1 MDTNTEPQIN
11 SFAGG
16 LNSDDD
22 LSVVATNQ
30 YIDARNIKISSY
42 RGGEGRDNR
51 HGSLMPVQGVKLAGS
66 FAGEGNKV
74 VATGSIRDYGVI
86 VCIDE
91 NENKLKVYSFKN
103 AIGGTVHDQDFN
115 NIQKSRLVV
124 DAPLLPLDD
133 EEKYPDTFDIQLNY
147 ESENNIKLYLT
158 DSIHPI
164 MVFNI
169 NSRDER
175 FVYTELDKCLS
186 YPEAVCK
193 PPVFEE
199 YVPGKIE
206 FGVVSYCYQ
215 LYNRYGIHTGA
226 SIQCQQIPIGNYDFD
241 NKYVKCG
248 GKQDAISNC
257 GVKISIQILSNYW
270 HLDYIKVFRVQYTQN
285 GQMPIVSVIYDAKI
299 NFDEEHDS
307 SELVINDVGN
317 DPIEH
322 ISVEELNSLQGVR
335 IIPNSLASKDGFL
348 FAANTKTIQTT
359 IKDFDKWDARAF
371 RFNYKNISTVTDID
385 GNNSFTIDAHG
396 KDIEDDSVAVPPF
409 DHDCYDDTYNNINK
423 EASLYSANFVFDS
436 KYQWVGGSGKNIEWR
451 FVISSQ
457 VEDSCVKENNTR
469 KIGTLYNYSQ
479 KENVQQNNVFYID
492 KDFKPSVIE
501 KAKFDPGINNNT
513 WLIKS
518 LRRNEIYR
526 YGIVLYDK
534 YCQASPVKWIADI
547 RTPNVTD
554 EGFQLMSSN
563 TIVNGKRYELVIRNL
578 GIQFMVKSL
587 PEGCTGYQIVRC
599 ARHESDIATISQ
611 GVLSSPVS
619 NAYSRSYEG
628 NNDDYQITKYHMFCP
643 TGFLTT
649 NKFIEGYYVHNQLV
663 GNGDDLE
670 SQCMT
675 NIDNDKL
682 LQFVSKEICYQPESF
697 KQFVKDKKYYLQ
709 KQSFLFGARG
719 DYKFKD
725 DQYDFIGRGDN
736 GASYDYGPLIGY
748 NRENFKFIIPCISNC
763 AVELFTGRNDDGDAR
778 GDFYVNNLTIE
789 RPYYDNKTSE
799 ICYLDAPY
807 NPSYFYQVNP
817 QAYKN
822 KGINFVNLS
831 HYFAATI
838 GGLGNDRPY
847 SYALIKDC
855 ILNFDRMYKDDDQSA
870 SERME
875 KSGKFIIQK
884 AFAYIKLYEQSIE
897 PVEFAISRFPKNID
911 DFFNFGA
918 VSKKRNYIQDFQL
931 VDQIKWDQAFKRNF
945 NKNNDEQASSKAYP
959 NYAVSSGGVLFTN
972 MVTGGICNDTNGNIL
987 ASFGNY
993 NGGFK
998 SDGTGK
1004 HGDKNACF
1012 GTGGKCLLLSCWYKE
1027 KGTAGAISYYY
1038 PKNGNYYDNFE
1049 QEAYQTETDQ
1059 PGGEVGL
1066 ISYKIIRPTL
1076 LGTYLT
1082 NLRQQTT
1089 PYGGYSFTNR
1099 LTNIYYGD
1107 GNYFESKNKWNT
1119 VFDGDCHVETFEYT
1133 SMHKVYGAY
1142 KNGDKLQF
1150 PNTHMITYSIPT
1162 ESNIWCKFQYGWTFS
1177 SNARDNY
1184 ASFIQAEP
1192 CEITEAYVQKE
1203 PEYVYNSVYSVQNT
1217 SIPLAAYD
1225 GLNPQD
1231 YNKTIDTRVYYS
1243 DLKQNDEIIDS
1254 WCKFRSSN
1262 FIDVDQEYGP
1272 ITDICTFK
1280 NVLTFCQEQS
1290 FGVLSVNDRSV
1301 ATDNSGQNI
1310 VLGTGGVLD
1319 RYDYYSNTY
1328 GMHKQQFCSAC
1339 TTGGL
1344 YWFDSHNN
1352 VICLFDGQSV
1362 VQLSKQGKV
1371 QNILN
1376 KYKKDDNFKVFY
1388 NNRYN
1393 EVIFNVLSD
1402 DMQIVY
1408 NEMLGKFTSTL
1419 TIPFDGAIQFFNG
1432 EYLVNKNDTVCVYQ
1446 YDYLDES
1453 PKSTT
1458 RQLLS
1463 SYVKYVV
1470 AQQPLVTKV
1479 FDNQEIVTYEN
1490 LQLQDV
1496 IRDNDDYFSKNHKYV
1511 WQTESQKIESS
1522 LEEQV
1527 TLRENNHRFAIPRAD
1542 GLFGNRARGKVMIC
1556 SIEDVKPNPAMAIQ
1570 YIITKYRQSW
1580 S

>member
-66 FAGEGNKV
+66 FAGDGNKV
-74 VATGSIRDYGVI
+74 VATGSIRDYGVV

-115 NIQKSRLVV
+115 YIQKSSLVV
-124 DAPLLPLDD
+124 DAPLLPLDKG
-133 EEKYPDTFDIQLNY
+133 EKYPDTFDIQLNY
-147 ESENNIKLYLT
+147 ESENNIKLYLA

-169 NSRDER
+169 SND
-175 FVYTELDKCLS
+175 FLYQELDKCLS

-248 GKQDAISNC
+248 GKQGAISNC
-257 GVKISIQILSNYW
+257 GVKISIQIPSNYW
-270 HLDYIKVFRVQYTQN
+270 HLDYIKVFRVQYIQN
-285 GQMPIVSVIYDAKI
+285 GQMPIVSVIYDAKV
-299 NFDEEHDS
+299 NFNEQDS
-307 SELVINDVGN
+307 TELIINDVGN

-371 RFNYKNISTVTDID
+371 RFNYENTSTVTDI
-385 GNNSFTIDAHG
+385 NCNSLFTIDAHG

-436 KYQWVGGSGKNIEWR
+436 KYRWVGGSGKNIEWR

-492 KDFKPSVIE
+492 KDFKPSEIN
-501 KAKFDPGINNNT
+501 KAEFDPGINSNT

-547 RTPNVTD
+547 RTPNATE

-599 ARHESDIATISQ
+599 VRHESDIATISQ

-619 NAYSRSYEG
+619 NAYSRQYEANG
-628 NNDDYQITKYHMFCP
+628 DYQITKYHMFCP

-649 NKFIEGYYVHNQLV
+649 NKFIEGYNVHNQLV
-663 GNGDDLE
+663 GDGKDGE

-697 KQFVKDKKYYLQ
+697 KQFTKDKKYYLQ

-719 DYKFKD
+719 DYKFRD
-725 DQYDFIGRGDN
+725 DQYDTSTDMYNNADTIN
-736 GASYDYGPLIGY
+736 SDYGPLLGK
-748 NRENFKFIIPCISNC
+748 NDRKDFKFIIPCISNC
-763 AVELFTGRNDDGDAR
+763 AVELFTGPGNNGDAR
-778 GDFYVNNLTIE
+778 GNIYVNNLTIE
-789 RPYYDNKTSE
+789 RGYYDPKISE
-799 ICYLDAPY
+799 ICYLDTPY
-807 NPSYFYQVNP
+807 NPSYFYKVNP
-817 QAYKN
+817 QSHKN
-822 KGINFVNLS
+822 KGLNMVGTLTWTN
-831 HYFAATI
+831 AVV
-838 GGLGNDRPY
+838 GGLGDDRPY

-855 ILNFDRMYKDDDQSA
+855 ILNFDRLYNNDDQSA
-870 SERME
+870 NDRKE

-884 AFAYIKLYEQSIE
+884 AFAYIKLYEQSVQ
-897 PVEFAISRFPKNID
+897 PYEFIINRRPDPGDWWFDTVQKT
-911 DFFNFGA
+911 
-918 VSKKRNYIQDFQL
+918 NYIQDFQL

-945 NKNNDEQASSKAYP
+945 NKDGDEQASSKAYP
-959 NYAVSSGGVLFTN
+959 NYAVSAGGVLFTN
-972 MVTGGICNDTNGNIL
+972 MVTGGICNDTNNNIFS
-987 ASFGNY
+987 AFGNY
-993 NGGFK
+993 SGAFRFDN
-998 SDGTGK
+998 TGDYGK
-1004 HGDKNACF
+1004 KNACF
-1012 GTGGKCLLLSCWYKE
+1012 GTGGKCLLLSCQYKE

-1038 PKNGNYYDNFE
+1038 PENGNYYDSLK
-1049 QEAYQTETDQ
+1049 QEDYQTDNTEI
-1059 PGGEVGL
+1059 GE
-1066 ISYKIIRPTL
+1066 IYKIVRPTL

-1082 NLRQQTT
+1082 NLRQQIT

-1107 GNYFESKNKWNT
+1107 GNYFESENKWNT

-1142 KNGDKLQF
+1142 KGKNSLNF

-1162 ESNIWCKFQYGWTFS
+1162 ESNIWCKFQHGWTFS

-1225 GLNPQD
+1225 DLNPQD

-1272 ITDICTFK
+1272 ITDVCTFK
-1280 NVLTFCQEQS
+1280 NVLTFFQEQS

-1328 GMHKQQFCSAC
+1328 GMHKQQFCATC

-1362 VQLSKQGKV
+1362 VQLSKKCKV
-1371 QNILN
+1371 QNLLN

-1393 EVIFNVLSD
+1393 EVVFNVLSD

-1419 TIPFDGAIQFFNG
+1419 TIPFDGVIQFFNG
-1432 EYLVNKNDTVCVYQ
+1432 EYLVKKNDAVCIYQ

-1453 PKSTT
+1453 PKSTNK
-1458 RQLLS
+1458 QLLS

-1470 AQQPLVTKV
+1470 AQQPLVTKL

-1490 LQLQDV
+1490 LQLQKTISDKY
-1496 IRDNDDYFSKNHKYV
+1496 DYFSKNHKYI
-1511 WQTESQKIESS
+1511 WQTESQKIESN
-1522 LEEQV
+1522 LKDQI

-1556 SIEDVKPNPAMAIQ
+1556 SIEDIKPNPAMAIQ

>member
-74 VATGSIRDYGVI
+74 VATGSIRDYGVV

-115 NIQKSRLVV
+115 DIQKSSLVV
-124 DAPLLPLDD
+124 DAPLLPLNKG
-133 EEKYPDTFDIQLNY
+133 EKYPDTFDIQLNY
-147 ESENNIKLYLT
+147 ESENNIKLYLA

-169 NSRDER
+169 SND
-175 FVYTELDKCLS
+175 FLYKELDKCLS

-241 NKYVKCG
+241 NKYVECG
-248 GKQDAISNC
+248 GKQGAQSNC
-257 GVKISIQILSNYW
+257 GVKISIQIPRNYW
-270 HLDYIKVFRVQYTQN
+270 HLDYIKIFRVQYTQN
-285 GQMPIVSVIYDAKI
+285 GQMPIVSVIYDAKVS
-299 NFDEEHDS
+299 FDKQDS
-307 SELVINDVGN
+307 TELIINDVGN

-371 RFNYKNISTVTDID
+371 RFNYRNTSTVTDIN
-385 GNNSFTIDAHG
+385 GNNSFTINAHG

-409 DHDCYDDTYNNINK
+409 DHDCYDGTYNNINK
-423 EASLYSANFVFDS
+423 EASLYFTNFVFDS

-479 KENVQQNNVFYID
+479 KENIQQNNVFYISRY
-492 KDFKPSVIE
+492 FKPSIIE
-501 KAKFDPGINNNT
+501 KAEFDPGINKNT

-547 RTPNVTD
+547 RTPNVT
-554 EGFQLMSSN
+554 EGGFQLMSSN

-619 NAYSRSYEG
+619 NAYSRQYESTSS
-628 NNDDYQITKYHMFCP
+628 DYWVTKYHMFCP

-649 NKFIEGYYVHNQLV
+649 NKFIEGYYVHDQLRWD
-663 GNGDDLE
+663 GKDGE

-682 LQFVSKEICYQPESF
+682 LQFVSKEICYQSESF

-725 DQYDFIGRGDN
+725 NQYDSFIN
-736 GASYDYGPLIGY
+736 GNANPDYGQLYGK
-748 NRENFKFIIPCISNC
+748 NKRQNFYFIIPCISNC

-778 GDFYVNNLTIE
+778 EVFYVNDI
-789 RPYYDNKTSE
+789 DVIGTSKNST
-799 ICYLDAPY
+799 ICYLDAPF
-807 NPSYFYQVNP
+807 NPNYFYEVNP
-817 QAYKN
+817 QAHKN
-822 KGINFVNLS
+822 KGYNKVDGTFKYSALV
-831 HYFAATI
+831 
-838 GGLGNDRPY
+838 GGLGNDKPF
-847 SYALIKDC
+847 SHALIKDC
-855 ILNFDRMYKDDDQSA
+855 ILNFDRLYNNDEQSA
-870 SERME
+870 NERKE
-875 KSGKFIIQK
+875 KSGRFIIQK
-884 AFAYIKLYEQSIE
+884 AFAYIKLYEQST
-897 PVEFAISRFPKNID
+897 PPDEFIANPTSND
-911 DFFNFGA
+911 DWSDIFGTLQN
-918 VSKKRNYIQDFQL
+918 KNYIQDFQL

-945 NKNNDEQASSKAYP
+945 NKDNEEQMSSKAYP
-959 NYAVSSGGVLFTN
+959 NYAVSAGGALFTN
-972 MVTGGICNDTNGNIL
+972 MITGGICNDTNNNIFG
-987 ASFGNY
+987 AFGNY
-993 NGGFK
+993 GGALWG
-998 SDGTGK
+998 DNTGDYGK
-1004 HGDKNACF
+1004 KNACF

-1027 KGTAGAISYYY
+1027 KGTAGASSYYY
-1038 PKNGNYYDNFE
+1038 PENGNYYDSLK
-1049 QEAYQTETDQ
+1049 QEDLQAE
-1059 PGGEVGL
+1059 PGEIGPIFTIV
-1066 ISYKIIRPTL
+1066 RPTL

-1082 NLRQQTT
+1082 NLRQQIT
-1089 PYGGYSFTNR
+1089 PYGGSSFTNR

-1142 KNGDKLQF
+1142 KGGGDLGF

-1162 ESNIWCKFQYGWTFS
+1162 ESNIWCKFQHGWTFS

-1184 ASFIQAEP
+1184 ASFIQSEP

-1225 GLNPQD
+1225 DLNPQD

-1280 NVLTFCQEQS
+1280 NVLTFFQEQS

-1328 GMHKQQFCSAC
+1328 GMHKQQFCAVC
-1339 TTGGL
+1339 TTGGM

-1362 VQLSKQGKV
+1362 TQLSKQAKV

-1376 KYKKDDNFKVFY
+1376 KYKKNDNFKVFY

-1393 EVIFNVLSD
+1393 EVVFNVLSD

-1432 EYLVNKNDTVCVYQ
+1432 EYLVKKNDTVCIYQ
-1446 YDYLDES
+1446 YDHLDES
-1453 PKSTT
+1453 PKSTNQ
-1458 RQLLS
+1458 QLLS

-1470 AQQPLVTKV
+1470 SQQPLVTKV

-1490 LQLQDV
+1490 LQLQDA
-1496 IRDNDDYFSKNHKYV
+1496 IYDQDDYFSKNHKYT

-1522 LEEQV
+1522 LEEQI

-1556 SIEDVKPNPAMAIQ
+1556 SIEDIKPNPAMAIQ

>member
-147 ESENNIKLYLT
+147 ESENNIKLYLA

-169 NSRDER
+169 SNYFLYDDLNR
-175 FVYTELDKCLS
+175 CLS

-241 NKYVKCG
+241 SKYVKCG

-257 GVKISIQILSNYW
+257 GVKISIQIPSNYW

-317 DPIEH
+317 DPVEH

-371 RFNYKNISTVTDID
+371 RFNYKNISTVTDIN

-492 KDFKPSVIE
+492 KDFKPSIIE
-501 KAKFDPGINNNT
+501 KAEFDPGINKNT

-547 RTPNVTD
+547 RTPNVTE

-619 NAYSRSYEG
+619 NAYSRQYEASG
-628 NNDDYQITKYHMFCP
+628 DYQITKYHMFCP

-649 NKFIEGYYVHNQLV
+649 NKFIEGYNVHNQLV
-663 GNGDDLE
+663 GDGKDGE

-697 KQFVKDKKYYLQ
+697 KQFTKDKKYYLQ

-719 DYKFKD
+719 DYKFRD
-725 DQYDFIGRGDN
+725 DQYDTNKDMYDSVDIKF
-736 GASYDYGPLIGY
+736 DYGPLLGVSDRKDY
-748 NRENFKFIIPCISNC
+748 KFIIPCISNC
-763 AVELFTGRNDDGDAR
+763 AVELFTGRNNDGDAR
-778 GDFYVNNLTIE
+778 GDIYVNNLTIE
-789 RPYYDNKTSE
+789 RGYYDPKTSE
-799 ICYLDAPY
+799 ICYLDTPY
-807 NPSYFYQVNP
+807 NPSYFYKVNP
-817 QAYKN
+817 QSHKN
-822 KGINFVNLS
+822 KGPNMVGTLTWT
-831 HYFAATI
+831 YALV
-838 GGLGNDRPY
+838 GGLGDDRPY

-855 ILNFDRMYKDDDQSA
+855 ILNFDRLYNNDDQSA
-870 SERME
+870 NDRKE

-884 AFAYIKLYEQSIE
+884 AFAYIKLYEQSVQ
-897 PVEFAISRFPKNID
+897 PHEFIINRRPGPD
-911 DFFNFGA
+911 DWWFDT
-918 VSKKRNYIQDFQL
+918 VQKTNYIQDFQL

-945 NKNNDEQASSKAYP
+945 NKNDDEQMSSKAYP
-959 NYAVSSGGVLFTN
+959 NYAVSAGGALFTN
-972 MVTGGICNDTNGNIL
+972 MVTGGICNDTNGSIFN
-987 ASFGNY
+987 AFGNY
-993 NGGFK
+993 SGAFRFDN
-998 SDGTGK
+998 TGDYGK
-1004 HGDKNACF
+1004 KNACF
-1012 GTGGKCLLLSCWYKE
+1012 GTGGKCLLLSCQYKE

-1038 PKNGNYYDNFE
+1038 PENGNYYDSLK
-1049 QEAYQTETDQ
+1049 QEDPQIDHTEI
-1059 PGGEVGL
+1059 GE
-1066 ISYKIIRPTL
+1066 IFKIVRPTL

-1142 KNGDKLQF
+1142 KGSKSLDF

-1162 ESNIWCKFQYGWTFS
+1162 ESNIWCKFQHGWTFS

-1225 GLNPQD
+1225 DLNPQD

-1280 NVLTFCQEQS
+1280 NVLTFFQEQS

-1301 ATDNSGQNI
+1301 AIDNSGQNI

-1432 EYLVNKNDTVCVYQ
+1432 EYLVKKNDTVCVYQ

-1522 LEEQV
+1522 LEEQI

>member
-1 MDTNTEPQIN
+1 MDTNNEPQIN

-42 RGGEGRDNR
+42 RGGESRDNR

-66 FAGEGNKV
+66 FVGKNNKV

-86 VCIDE
+86 VCIDKS
-91 NENKLKVYSFKN
+91 NLKIYSFKN

-115 NIQKSRLVV
+115 NIQYSRLVT
-124 DAPLLPLDD
+124 DAPLLPLNDG
-133 EEKYPDTFDIQLNY
+133 EEYPDVFNIQLNY
-147 ESENNIKLYLT
+147 ESENNIKLYLA
-158 DSIHPI
+158 DSFHPI

-169 NSRDER
+169 NRDDR
-175 FVYTELDKCLS
+175 SLVYNDLNKCLS

-215 LYNRYGIHTGA
+215 LYNRYGIHTDA

-241 NKYVKCG
+241 EKYVKCG
-248 GKQDAISNC
+248 GKQGAMSNC
-257 GVKISIQILSNYW
+257 GVKISIQIPSNYRN
-270 HLDYIKVFRVQYTQN
+270 LDYIKVFRVQYTQN
-285 GQMPIVSVIYDAKI
+285 GYMPIVSVIYDAKI
-299 NFDEEHDS
+299 DFDEHDF
-307 SELVINDVGN
+307 SELIINDVGN
-317 DPIEH
+317 EPIEQ

-359 IKDFDKWDARAF
+359 IKGFDKWDARAF
-371 RFNYKNISTVTDID
+371 RFNCENVSIVTDIN
-385 GNNSFTIDAHG
+385 GNDVFKINAHNE
-396 KDIEDDSVAVPPF
+396 DIESNSVTVPPF

-423 EASLYSANFVFDS
+423 EVSLRFDNFVFDS
-436 KYQWVGGSGKNIEWR
+436 KYRWVGGSGKNIEWR
-451 FVISSQ
+451 FVICPQ
-457 VEDSCVKENNTR
+457 VEDSCIKQNNTR

-479 KENVQQNNVFYID
+479 KENIQQNNVFYID
-492 KDFKPSVIE
+492 KDFKPSKIQ
-501 KAKFDPGINNNT
+501 KTDFGPGINNNT
-513 WLIKS
+513 WLIKT

-547 RTPNVTD
+547 RTPNVTED
-554 EGFQLMSSN
+554 GFQLMSSN

-611 GVLSSPVS
+611 GVLSLPVS
-619 NAYSRSYEG
+619 NAYSKQYEG
-628 NNDDYQITKYHMFCP
+628 DNANYEITKYHMFCP

-649 NKFIEGYYVHNQLV
+649 NMFIEGYNVHNQLV
-663 GNGDDLE
+663 GDGKDKD

-675 NIDNDKL
+675 NIDNDRL

-697 KQFVKDKKYYLQ
+697 KQFIKDKKYYLQ

-719 DYKFKD
+719 DYKFND
-725 DQYDFIGRGDN
+725 DQYDSPRN
-736 GASYDYGPLIGY
+736 GNENTDYGSLTGF
-748 NRENFKFIIPCISNC
+748 NGRTNFKFIIPCISNC
-763 AVELFTGRNDDGDAR
+763 AVELFTGPRNDGDAR
-778 GDFYVNNLTIE
+778 GTFYVNSLTV
-789 RPYYDNKTSE
+789 DNYLNKNST

-807 NPSYFYQVNP
+807 NPSYFYKVNP
-817 QAYKN
+817 Q
-822 KGINFVNLS
+822 S
-831 HYFAATI
+831 HKFRKYEDSLMI
-838 GGLGNDRPY
+838 GGLGNVRPY
-847 SYALIKDC
+847 SYSLIKDC
-855 ILNFDRMYKDDDQSA
+855 ILNFDRLYNRDNKSA
-870 SERME
+870 DKRQE
-875 KSGKFIIQK
+875 KVGKFIIQK
-884 AFAYIKLYEQSIE
+884 AFAYIKLYEQSTY
-897 PVEFAISRFPKNID
+897 PHQAIISD
-911 DFFNFGA
+911 DDWFI
-918 VSKKRNYIQDFQL
+918 STQRNYIQDFQI

-945 NKNNDEQASSKAYP
+945 NKDNDEQASSKAYT
-959 NYAVSSGGVLFTN
+959 NYAVSAGGALFTN
-972 MVTGGICNDTNGNIL
+972 MVTGGICNDTNSNIFE
-987 ASFGNY
+987 SFGNY
-993 NGGFK
+993 NCAFQ
-998 SDGTGK
+998 SDGTGNPSNK
-1004 HGDKNACF
+1004 PVCF
-1012 GTGGKCLLLSCWYKE
+1012 GTGGKCLLLSCYYKE
-1027 KGTAGAISYYY
+1027 KCTAGADSYYY
-1038 PKNGNYYDNFE
+1038 PKNGNYYDSFE
-1049 QEAYQTETDQ
+1049 EEEYKTEH
-1059 PGGEVGL
+1059 GELGEMF
-1066 ISYKIIRPTL
+1066 KIVRPTM

-1082 NLRQQTT
+1082 NLRQQIT
-1089 PYGGYSFTNR
+1089 PYGGYSFINR

-1107 GNYFESKNKWNT
+1107 GNYFESKNDWNT
-1119 VFDGDCHVETFEYT
+1119 VFDGDCHIETFEYT

-1142 KNGDKLQF
+1142 TKSGKSDLQF

-1162 ESNIWCKFQYGWTFS
+1162 ESNIWCRFQYGWTFS

-1217 SIPLAAYD
+1217 SIPFAVYD
-1225 GLNPQD
+1225 DLNPKD

-1262 FIDVDQEYGP
+1262 FIDVDQQYGP
-1272 ITDICTFK
+1272 ITDIYTFK
-1280 NVLTFCQEQS
+1280 NVLTFCQEKS

-1328 GMHKQQFCSAC
+1328 GMHKQQFCSVC
-1339 TTGGL
+1339 TTGGM

-1362 VQLSKQGKV
+1362 VQLSKKCKV

-1376 KYKKDDNFKVFY
+1376 KYKKDNNFKVFY

-1393 EVIFNVLSD
+1393 EVVFNVLSD

-1432 EYLVNKNDTVCVYQ
+1432 EYLVKKNDNVCVYQ
-1446 YDYLDES
+1446 YDYLDGS
-1453 PKSTT
+1453 PKSTNQ
-1458 RQLLS
+1458 QLLS
-1463 SYVKYVV
+1463 SYIKYVV
-1470 AQQPLVTKV
+1470 AQQPLITKV

-1496 IRDNDDYFSKNHKYV
+1496 IYDKDDYFSKNHKYA

-1522 LEEQV
+1522 LKEQI

>member
-66 FAGEGNKV
+66 FAGESNKV
-74 VATGSIRDYGVI
+74 VSTGSIRDYGVI

-91 NENKLKVYSFKN
+91 NKNRLKIYSFKN

-115 NIQKSRLVV
+115 NIQNSRLVV

-133 EEKYPDTFDIQLNY
+133 GEKYPDAFDIQLNY
-147 ESENNIKLYLT
+147 ESENNIKLYLA

-169 NSRDER
+169 SNVFLYDD
-175 FVYTELDKCLS
+175 LNKCLS

-193 PPVFEE
+193 PPIFEE

-241 NKYVKCG
+241 SNYVKCG
-248 GKQDAISNC
+248 GKQGAISNC
-257 GVKISIQILSNYW
+257 GVKISIQIPSNYW

-285 GQMPIVSVIYDAKI
+285 GQMPIVSVIYDAKVDF
-299 NFDEEHDS
+299 NEQDS
-307 SELVINDVGN
+307 TDIVINDVGN
-317 DPIEH
+317 DPIEY

-371 RFNYKNISTVTDID
+371 RFNYLNTSTVTDVN
-385 GNNSFTIDAHG
+385 GNNSFIIDAHG

-409 DHDCYDDTYNNINK
+409 DHDCYDDIYNNINK
-423 EASLYSANFVFDS
+423 EASLYSANFIFDS

-469 KIGTLYNYSQ
+469 KMGTLYNYSQ

-492 KDFKPSVIE
+492 KDFKPSIIE
-501 KAKFDPGINNNT
+501 KAEFDPGINKNT

-547 RTPNVTD
+547 RTPNVT
-554 EGFQLMSSN
+554 EKGFELMSSN

-619 NAYSRSYEG
+619 NAYSRQFEG
-628 NNDDYQITKYHMFCP
+628 NNDDYWVTKYHLFCP

-649 NKFIEGYYVHNQLV
+649 NKFIEGYDVHNQLV
-663 GNGDDLE
+663 GDGSNLA

-682 LQFVSKEICYQPESF
+682 LQFVSKEVCYQPESF
-697 KQFVKDKKYYLQ
+697 KQFTKDKRYYLQ
-709 KQSFLFGARG
+709 KQTFLFGARG
-719 DYKFKD
+719 DHKFTD
-725 DQYDFIGRGDN
+725 DEYDSPKKGHTNMEYGTLTGYDN
-736 GASYDYGPLIGY
+736 
-748 NRENFKFIIPCISNC
+748 RKNFKFVIPCISNC
-763 AVELFTGRNDDGDAR
+763 AVELFTGPYNNGDAR
-778 GDFYVNNLTIE
+778 GAFHVNNIDVRNDIVKNST
-789 RPYYDNKTSE
+789 
-799 ICYLDAPY
+799 ICYLDTSY
-807 NPSYFYQVNP
+807 NPSYFYMTNP
-817 QAYKN
+817 QSYKD
-822 KGINFVNLS
+822 KGGTHTGF
-831 HYFAATI
+831 YI

-847 SYALIKDC
+847 SYALAKDC
-855 ILNFDRMYKDDDQSA
+855 ILNFDRLYNSDDQSA
-870 SERME
+870 NDRKE

-884 AFAYIKLYEQSIE
+884 AFAYIKLYEQSNY
-897 PVEFAISRFPKNID
+897 VR
-911 DFFNFGA
+911 DFFAGTFA
-918 VSKKRNYIQDFQL
+918 PPYDFFATFQKNYIQDFQL

-945 NKNNDEQASSKAYP
+945 NNDNNEQMSSKSYP
-959 NYAVSSGGVLFTN
+959 NYAVSAGGALFVN
-972 MVTGGICNDTNGNIL
+972 MITGGICNDSNFNIL
-987 ASFGNY
+987 EAFGNY

-998 SDGTGK
+998 NDGTGR
-1004 HGDKNACF
+1004 HGNKNVCF
-1012 GTGGKCLLLSCWYKE
+1012 GTGGKCLLLSCLYKE
-1027 KGTAGAISYYY
+1027 KGTSGAVFYYY
-1038 PKNGNYYDNFE
+1038 PKNGNYYDSLEIELSQKYHTEFGETFE
-1049 QEAYQTETDQ
+1049 
-1059 PGGEVGL
+1059 
-1066 ISYKIIRPTL
+1066 IIRPTL

-1133 SMHKVYGAY
+1133 SMHKVYGTY
-1142 KNGDKLQF
+1142 TKDGSDNLQF

-1162 ESNIWCKFQYGWTFS
+1162 ESNIWCKFQHGWTFS

-1217 SIPLAAYD
+1217 SMPFAAYD
-1225 GLNPQD
+1225 DLNPQD
-1231 YNKTIDTRVYYS
+1231 YNKTIDTRVYHS

-1280 NVLTFCQEQS
+1280 NVLTFFQEQS

-1310 VLGTGGVLD
+1310 VLGTGEVLD

-1328 GMHKQQFCSAC
+1328 GMHKQQFCSVC

-1376 KYKKDDNFKVFY
+1376 KYKKNDNFKVFY

-1393 EVIFNVLSD
+1393 EVVFNILSD

-1432 EYLVNKNDTVCVYQ
+1432 EYLVKKNDTVCVYQ

-1453 PKSTT
+1453 PKSTNQ
-1458 RQLLS
+1458 QLLS

-1496 IRDNDDYFSKNHKYV
+1496 IRDKDDYFSKNHKYA

-1522 LEEQV
+1522 LEEQI
-1527 TLRENNHRFAIPRAD
+1527 TLRENNHRFVIPRAD

-1556 SIEDVKPNPAMAIQ
+1556 SIEDIKPNPAMAIQ

>member
-42 RGGEGRDNR
+42 RGGEGKNNR
-51 HGSLMPVQGVKLAGS
+51 HGSLMPVQGVKLARS
-66 FAGEGNKV
+66 FTGDGNKV
-74 VATGSIRDYGVI
+74 VATGSIRDYGVV

-91 NENKLKVYSFKN
+91 NENRLKIYSFKN
-103 AIGGTVHDQDFN
+103 AIGGTVHDQNFN
-115 NIQKSRLVV
+115 YIQKSNLVV
-124 DAPLLPLDD
+124 NAPLLPLDKGQ
-133 EEKYPDTFDIQLNY
+133 KYPDVFDIQLNY
-147 ESENNIKLYLT
+147 ESENNIKLYLA
-158 DSIHPI
+158 DSMHPI

-169 NSRDER
+169 KND
-175 FVYTELDKCLS
+175 FLYNDLNKCLS

-199 YVPGKIE
+199 YIPGNIE

-248 GKQDAISNC
+248 GKQDSISNC
-257 GVKISIQILSNYW
+257 GVKISIQIPSNYW

-285 GQMPIVSVIYDAKI
+285 GQMPIVSVIYDAKVDF
-299 NFDEEHDS
+299 NEQDS
-307 SELVINDVGN
+307 TDLVINDVGN

-371 RFNYKNISTVTDID
+371 RFNYLNTSTVTDVN
-385 GNNSFTIDAHG
+385 GNNSFIIDAHG

-409 DHDCYDDTYNNINK
+409 YHDCYDGTYNNINK
-423 EASLYSANFVFDS
+423 ETSLYCANFVFDS

-457 VEDSCVKENNTR
+457 VEDSCIKENNTR

-492 KDFKPSVIE
+492 KNFKPSIIE
-501 KAKFDPGINNNT
+501 KVEFDPGINKNT

-547 RTPNVTD
+547 RTPNVAE

-619 NAYSRSYEG
+619 NAYSRQYEG
-628 NNDDYQITKYHMFCP
+628 KNNEYYVTKYHMFCP

-649 NKFIEGYYVHNQLV
+649 NKFIEGYDVHNQLV
-663 GNGDDLE
+663 GDGRDLA

-682 LQFVSKEICYQPESF
+682 LQFVSKEVCYQPESF
-697 KQFVKDKKYYLQ
+697 KQFIKDKKYYLQ

-719 DYKFKD
+719 DHKFND
-725 DQYDFIGRGDN
+725 DQYDSPKN
-736 GASYDYGPLIGY
+736 GYRNTEYGELIGNK
-748 NRENFKFIIPCISNC
+748 NRRNFNFVIPCISNC
-763 AVELFTGRNDDGDAR
+763 AVELFTGPYDNGDAR
-778 GDFYVNNLTIE
+778 GTFHVNDI
-789 RPYYDNKTSE
+789 DVINKISKNST

-807 NPSYFYQVNP
+807 NISYFYRTNP
-817 QAYKN
+817 QSYKN
-822 KGINFVNLS
+822 KGVTQIG
-831 HYFAATI
+831 YEGDYAYI
-838 GGLGNDRPY
+838 GGLGYDRPY

-855 ILNFDRMYKDDDQSA
+855 ILNFDRLYNNDDQSA
-870 SERME
+870 NKRKE

-884 AFAYIKLYEQSIE
+884 AFAYIKLYEQGAG
-897 PVEFAISRFPKNID
+897 VQ
-911 DFFNFGA
+911 DFFNGTFTSNDYWSGK
-918 VSKKRNYIQDFQL
+918 SQINYIQDFQL

-945 NKNNDEQASSKAYP
+945 NKDNNEQASSKTYT
-959 NYAVSSGGVLFTN
+959 NYAISAGGALFTN
-972 MVTGGICNDTNGNIL
+972 MITGGICNDTNGNIFE
-987 ASFGNY
+987 SFGNY
-993 NGGFK
+993 SGGFK
-998 SDGTGK
+998 GDGTSGEFN
-1004 HGDKNACF
+1004 KNVCF
-1012 GTGGKCLLLSCWYKE
+1012 GTGGKCLLLSCQYKE
-1027 KGTAGAISYYY
+1027 IGTAGAFSYYY
-1038 PKNGNYYDNFE
+1038 PKNDNYYDSLE
-1049 QEAYQTETDQ
+1049 KELYQSD
-1059 PGGEVGL
+1059 PNGFGIFKV
-1066 ISYKIIRPTL
+1066 IRPTL

-1089 PYGGYSFTNR
+1089 PYGGYSFANR

-1107 GNYFESKNKWNT
+1107 GNYFKSKNEWNT

-1142 KNGDKLQF
+1142 TKNGKDDLQF

-1162 ESNIWCKFQYGWTFS
+1162 ESNIWCKFQHGWTFS

-1184 ASFIQAEP
+1184 ASFIQSEP

-1217 SIPLAAYD
+1217 SMPFAAYD
-1225 GLNPQD
+1225 DLNPQD

-1272 ITDICTFK
+1272 ITDVCTFK

-1328 GMHKQQFCSAC
+1328 GMHKQQFCAVC
-1339 TTGGL
+1339 TTGGM

-1362 VQLSKQGKV
+1362 TQLSKQGKV

-1376 KYKKDDNFKVFY
+1376 KYKKDNNFKVFY

-1393 EVIFNVLSD
+1393 EVVFNVLNN

-1432 EYLVNKNDTVCVYQ
+1432 EYLVKKNDTVCVYQ

-1453 PKSTT
+1453 PKSTNQ
-1458 RQLLS
+1458 QLLS

-1496 IRDNDDYFSKNHKYV
+1496 IRDNDDYFSKNHKYA

-1522 LEEQV
+1522 LEEQI
-1527 TLRENNHRFAIPRAD
+1527 TLRENNHRFVIPRAD

-1556 SIEDVKPNPAMAIQ
+1556 SIEDIKPNPAMAIQ

>member
-42 RGGEGRDNR
+42 RGGEGRNNR

-66 FAGEGNKV
+66 FAGESNKV
-74 VATGSIRDYGVI
+74 VATDSIRDYGVV

-91 NENKLKVYSFKN
+91 NENRLKIYSFKN

-115 NIQKSRLVV
+115 DIQKRSLVAN
-124 DAPLLPLDD
+124 APLLPLDKGQ
-133 EEKYPDTFDIQLNY
+133 KYPDVFDIQLNY
-147 ESENNIKLYLT
+147 ESENNIKLYLA

-169 NSRDER
+169 SND
-175 FVYTELDKCLS
+175 FLYDDLNKCLS

-193 PPVFEE
+193 PPIFEE

-226 SIQCQQIPIGNYDFD
+226 SIQCQQIPIGNYDFGS
-241 NKYVKCG
+241 KYIKCG
-248 GKQDAISNC
+248 GKYGAISNC
-257 GVKISIQILSNYW
+257 GVKISIQIPSNYW

-285 GQMPIVSVIYDAKI
+285 GQMPIVSVIYDAKVDL
-299 NFDEEHDS
+299 NEQDS
-307 SELVINDVGN
+307 TDIVINDVGN

-348 FAANTKTIQTT
+348 FAANTKAIQTT

-371 RFNYKNISTVTDID
+371 RFNYLNTSTVTDIN
-385 GNNSFTIDAHG
+385 GNNSFIIDAHG

-409 DHDCYDDTYNNINK
+409 DHDCYDGTYNNINK
-423 EASLYSANFVFDS
+423 EASLYPANFVFDS
-436 KYQWVGGSGKNIEWR
+436 EYRWVGGSGKNIEWR

-457 VEDSCVKENNTR
+457 VEDSCVKQINTR

-479 KENVQQNNVFYID
+479 KENIQQNNVFYID
-492 KDFKPSVIE
+492 KNFKPSIIKRAE
-501 KAKFDPGINNNT
+501 FDPGISKNT

-547 RTPNVTD
+547 RTPNATE

-563 TIVNGKRYELVIRNL
+563 TIVNSERYELVIRNL

-599 ARHESDIATISQ
+599 ARQESDIATISQ

-619 NAYSRSYEG
+619 NAYSRQYEG
-628 NNDDYQITKYHMFCP
+628 KNNEYYVTKYHMFCP

-649 NKFIEGYYVHNQLV
+649 NKFIEGYDSHNQLV
-663 GNGDDLE
+663 GDGGDLA

-682 LQFVSKEICYQPESF
+682 LQFVSKEVCYQPESF
-697 KQFVKDKKYYLQ
+697 KQFTKDKKYYLQ

-719 DYKFKD
+719 DHRFND
-725 DQYDFIGRGDN
+725 DQYDSPKN
-736 GASYDYGPLIGY
+736 GGTNTNYGVLIGHN
-748 NRENFKFIIPCISNC
+748 NRRNFKFVIPCISNC
-763 AVELFTGRNDDGDAR
+763 AVELFTGPYDNGDAR
-778 GDFYVNNLTIE
+778 GVFYVNDIDVTNYVSKNS
-789 RPYYDNKTSE
+789 P

-807 NPSYFYQVNP
+807 NASYFYRTNP
-817 QAYKN
+817 QSYKN
-822 KGINFVNLS
+822 KGITQIGS
-831 HYFAATI
+831 QDDYAYI
-838 GGLGNDRPY
+838 GGLGYDRPY

-855 ILNFDRMYKDDDQSA
+855 ILNFDRLYNNDDYSA
-870 SERME
+870 NKRKE

-884 AFAYIKLYEQSIE
+884 AFAYIKLYEQGAG
-897 PVEFAISRFPKNID
+897 VQ
-911 DFFNFGA
+911 DFFAGYFTYGDDWFEK
-918 VSKKRNYIQDFQL
+918 SQINYIQDFQL

-945 NKNNDEQASSKAYP
+945 NKDGNEQASSKTYT
-959 NYAVSSGGVLFTN
+959 NYAISAGGTLFTN
-972 MVTGGICNDTNGNIL
+972 MITGGICNDTNSNIFE
-987 ASFGNY
+987 SFGNY
-993 NGGFK
+993 SGGFK
-998 SDGTGK
+998 GDGTSGK
-1004 HGDKNACF
+1004 FNKNACF
-1012 GTGGKCLLLSCWYKE
+1012 GTGGKCLLLSCQYKE
-1027 KGTAGAISYYY
+1027 TGTAGALSYYY
-1038 PKNGNYYDNFE
+1038 PENGNYYDSLNKE
-1049 QEAYQTETDQ
+1049 PYQTERIDFD
-1059 PGGEVGL
+1059 
-1066 ISYKIIRPTL
+1066 KITKVIRPTL

-1082 NLRQQTT
+1082 NLRQQIT

-1142 KNGDKLQF
+1142 TKNGKDELQF

-1162 ESNIWCKFQYGWTFS
+1162 ESNIWCRFQHGWTFS

-1184 ASFIQAEP
+1184 ASFIQSEP

-1217 SIPLAAYD
+1217 SMPFAAYD
-1225 GLNPQD
+1225 DLNPQD

-1262 FIDVDQEYGP
+1262 FIDVDQEYGS
-1272 ITDICTFK
+1272 ITDMCTFK
-1280 NVLTFCQEQS
+1280 NVLTFFQEQS
-1290 FGVLSVNDRSV
+1290 FGILSINDRSV
-1301 ATDNSGQNI
+1301 VTDNSGQNI

-1328 GMHKQQFCSAC
+1328 GMHKQQFCSVC

-1376 KYKKDDNFKVFY
+1376 KYKKNDNFKVFY
-1388 NNRYN
+1388 NNKYN
-1393 EVIFNVLSD
+1393 EVVFNILSD

-1432 EYLVNKNDTVCVYQ
+1432 EYLVKKNDTVCVYQ

-1453 PKSTT
+1453 PKSTNQ
-1458 RQLLS
+1458 QLLS

-1496 IRDNDDYFSKNHKYV
+1496 IYDQDDYFSKNHKYT

-1522 LEEQV
+1522 LEEQI
-1527 TLRENNHRFAIPRAD
+1527 TLRENNHRFVIPRAD

-1556 SIEDVKPNPAMAIQ
+1556 SIEDIKPNPAMAIQ

>member
-66 FAGEGNKV
+66 FAGEDIKV

-86 VCIDE
+86 VCIDG
-91 NENKLKVYSFKN
+91 NNLKIYSFKN

-115 NIQKSRLVV
+115 NIQKISLVV
-124 DAPLLPLDD
+124 NAPLLQLDKGQ
-133 EEKYPDTFDIQLNY
+133 KYPDVFDIQLNY
-147 ESENNIKLYLT
+147 ESENNIKLYLA

-169 NSRDER
+169 SNGFLYDD
-175 FVYTELDKCLS
+175 LNKCLS

-193 PPVFEE
+193 PPIFEE

-241 NKYVKCG
+241 SKYVKCG
-248 GKQDAISNC
+248 GKQGSISNC
-257 GVKISIQILSNYW
+257 GVKISIQIPSNYW
-270 HLDYIKVFRVQYTQN
+270 HLDHIKVFRVQYTQN
-285 GQMPIVSVIYDAKI
+285 GQMPIVSVIYDAKVDF
-299 NFDEEHDS
+299 NEQDS
-307 SELVINDVGN
+307 TDVVINDVGN
-317 DPIEH
+317 DPIEY
-322 ISVEELNSLQGVR
+322 ISVEELDSLQGVR

-371 RFNYKNISTVTDID
+371 RFNYENKSTVTDVN
-385 GNNSFTIDAHG
+385 GNNSFIIDAHG

-409 DHDCYDDTYNNINK
+409 DYDCYDGTYNNINK

-436 KYQWVGGSGKNIEWR
+436 KYKWVGGSGKNIEWR

-457 VEDSCVKENNTR
+457 VEDSCIKDNNKR

-479 KENVQQNNVFYID
+479 KKNVQQNNVFYIN
-492 KDFKPSVIE
+492 KDFEPSIIE
-501 KAKFDPGINNNT
+501 KAEFDPGINKNT

-563 TIVNGKRYELVIRNL
+563 TIVNGRRYELVIRNL

-587 PEGCTGYQIVRC
+587 PRGCTGYQIVRC

-619 NAYSRSYEG
+619 NAYSRQYEG
-628 NNDDYQITKYHMFCP
+628 KDNEYYVTKYHMFCP

-649 NKFIEGYYVHNQLV
+649 NKFIEGHYVLNQLV
-663 GNGDDLE
+663 QKGDDLS

-682 LQFVSKEICYQPESF
+682 LQFVSKEVCYQPESF
-697 KQFVKDKKYYLQ
+697 KQFTKDKKYYLQ

-719 DYKFKD
+719 DYKFND
-725 DQYDFIGRGDN
+725 DQYDSPKN
-736 GASYDYGPLIGY
+736 GHTNIEYGELVSHDDRATY
-748 NRENFKFIIPCISNC
+748 KFVIPCISNC
-763 AVELFTGRNDDGDAR
+763 AVELFTGPNNNGDAR
-778 GDFYVNNLTIE
+778 GTFHVNDIDVITNISK
-789 RPYYDNKTSE
+789 NSK
-799 ICYLDAPY
+799 ICYLDASH
-807 NPSYFYQVNP
+807 NASYFYRTNP
-817 QAYKN
+817 QSYKN
-822 KGINFVNLS
+822 KGETQIGYEVD
-831 HYFAATI
+831 HAYI
-838 GGLGNDRPY
+838 GGLGYDRPY

-855 ILNFDRMYKDDDQSA
+855 ILDFDRLYKNDDQSA
-870 SERME
+870 NKRKE

-884 AFAYIKLYEQSIE
+884 AFAYIKLYEQGIQ
-897 PVEFAISRFPKNID
+897 VQEFSTD
-911 DFFNFGA
+911 DFTISDWFA
-918 VSKKRNYIQDFQL
+918 DLQRKYIQDFQL

-945 NKNNDEQASSKAYP
+945 NKDNDEQASSKTYT
-959 NYAVSSGGVLFTN
+959 NYAISVGGALFTN
-972 MVTGGICNDTNGNIL
+972 MITGGICNDTNYNIFEQ
-987 ASFGNY
+987 FGNY
-993 NGGFK
+993 SGGFK
-998 SDGTGK
+998 GDGTDGK
-1004 HGDKNACF
+1004 PHKNVCF
-1012 GTGGKCLLLSCWYKE
+1012 GTGGKCLLLSCQYKE
-1027 KGTAGAISYYY
+1027 SGTAGAYSYYY
-1038 PKNGNYYDNFE
+1038 PEDGNYYDSLKKE
-1049 QEAYQTETDQ
+1049 PYQTESNDLGTFTK
-1059 PGGEVGL
+1059 V
-1066 ISYKIIRPTL
+1066 IRPTL

-1142 KNGDKLQF
+1142 TKNGKDELQF

-1162 ESNIWCKFQYGWTFS
+1162 ESNIWCKFQYGWTLS
-1177 SNARDNY
+1177 SSAKDNY

-1217 SIPLAAYD
+1217 SMPFAAYD
-1225 GLNPQD
+1225 DLNPQD

-1272 ITDICTFK
+1272 ITDIRTFK
-1280 NVLTFCQEQS
+1280 NVLTFFQEQS

-1301 ATDNSGQNI
+1301 AIDNSGQNI

-1328 GMHKQQFCSAC
+1328 GMHKQQFCSVC

-1376 KYKKDDNFKVFY
+1376 KYKKNDNFKVFY

-1393 EVIFNVLSD
+1393 EVVFNILSD

-1432 EYLVNKNDTVCVYQ
+1432 EYLVKKNDTVCVYQ

-1453 PKSTT
+1453 PKSTNQ
-1458 RQLLS
+1458 QLLS

-1496 IRDNDDYFSKNHKYV
+1496 IRDNDDYFSKNHEYT

-1522 LEEQV
+1522 LEEQI
-1527 TLRENNHRFAIPRAD
+1527 TLRENNHRFVIPRAD

-1556 SIEDVKPNPAMAIQ
+1556 SIEDIKPNPAMAIQ

>member
-66 FAGEGNKV
+66 FTGEGNKV

-257 GVKISIQILSNYW
+257 GVKISIQIPSNYW

-371 RFNYKNISTVTDID
+371 RFNYKNISTVTDIN

-492 KDFKPSVIE
+492 KDFKPSIIE
-501 KAKFDPGINNNT
+501 KAEFDPGINKNT

-547 RTPNVTD
+547 RTPNVTE

-587 PEGCTGYQIVRC
+587 PECCTGYQIVRC

-619 NAYSRSYEG
+619 NAYSRQYEASG
-628 NNDDYQITKYHMFCP
+628 DYQITKYHMFCP

-649 NKFIEGYYVHNQLV
+649 NKFIEGYNVHNQLV
-663 GNGDDLE
+663 GDGKDGE

-697 KQFVKDKKYYLQ
+697 KQFTKDKKYYLQ

-719 DYKFKD
+719 DYKFRD
-725 DQYDFIGRGDN
+725 DQYDTNKDMYDSVDIKF
-736 GASYDYGPLIGY
+736 DYGPLLGVSDRKDY
-748 NRENFKFIIPCISNC
+748 KFIIPCISNC
-763 AVELFTGRNDDGDAR
+763 AVELFTGRNNDGDAR
-778 GDFYVNNLTIE
+778 GDIYVNNLTIE
-789 RPYYDNKTSE
+789 RGHYDPKTSE
-799 ICYLDAPY
+799 ICYLDTPY
-807 NPSYFYQVNP
+807 NPSYFYKVNP
-817 QAYKN
+817 QSHKN
-822 KGINFVNLS
+822 KGLNMIGALTWTDALV
-831 HYFAATI
+831 
-838 GGLGNDRPY
+838 GGLGDDRPY

-855 ILNFDRMYKDDDQSA
+855 ILNFDRLYNNDDQSA
-870 SERME
+870 NDRKE

-884 AFAYIKLYEQSIE
+884 AFAYIKLYEQSVQ
-897 PVEFAISRFPKNID
+897 PYEFIINRRPGPGDWWFDTVQKT
-911 DFFNFGA
+911 
-918 VSKKRNYIQDFQL
+918 NYIQDFQL

-945 NKNNDEQASSKAYP
+945 NKNDDEQMSSKAYP
-959 NYAVSSGGVLFTN
+959 NYAVSAGGALFTN
-972 MVTGGICNDTNGNIL
+972 MVTGGICNDTNGSIFN
-987 ASFGNY
+987 AFGNY
-993 NGGFK
+993 SGAFRFDN
-998 SDGTGK
+998 TGDYGK
-1004 HGDKNACF
+1004 KNACF
-1012 GTGGKCLLLSCWYKE
+1012 GTGGKCLLLSCQYKE

-1038 PKNGNYYDNFE
+1038 PENGNYYDSLK
-1049 QEAYQTETDQ
+1049 QEDPQTDHTEI
-1059 PGGEVGL
+1059 GE
-1066 ISYKIIRPTL
+1066 IFKIVRPTL

-1142 KNGDKLQF
+1142 KGSKSLDF

-1162 ESNIWCKFQYGWTFS
+1162 ESNIWCKFQHGWTFS

-1225 GLNPQD
+1225 DLNPQD

-1280 NVLTFCQEQS
+1280 NVLTFFQEQS

-1328 GMHKQQFCSAC
+1328 GMHKQQFCSTC

-1432 EYLVNKNDTVCVYQ
+1432 EYLVKKNDTVCVYQ

-1522 LEEQV
+1522 LEEQI

>member
-1 MDTNTEPQIN
+1 MDTNIEPQIN

-66 FAGEGNKV
+66 FAGESNKV
-74 VATGSIRDYGVI
+74 VATGSIRDYGVV

-115 NIQKSRLVV
+115 DIQKSSLVV
-124 DAPLLPLDD
+124 DAPLLPLDKG
-133 EEKYPDTFDIQLNY
+133 EKYPDTFDIQLNY
-147 ESENNIKLYLT
+147 ESENNIKLYLA

-169 NSRDER
+169 SND
-175 FVYTELDKCLS
+175 FLYTDLDKCLS

-241 NKYVKCG
+241 SKYVKCG
-248 GKQDAISNC
+248 GKQGAISNC
-257 GVKISIQILSNYW
+257 GVKISIQIPSDYW

-285 GQMPIVSVIYDAKI
+285 GQMPIVSVIYDAKV
-299 NFDEEHDS
+299 NFNEQDS
-307 SELVINDVGN
+307 TELIINDVGN

-371 RFNYKNISTVTDID
+371 RFNYENTSIVTDIN
-385 GNNSFTIDAHG
+385 GNNSFTIDTHG
-396 KDIEDDSVAVPPF
+396 KYIEDDSVAVPPF

-457 VEDSCVKENNTR
+457 VEDSCIKENNTR

-479 KENVQQNNVFYID
+479 KENIQQNNVFYID
-492 KDFKPSVIE
+492 KDFKPSIIQ
-501 KAKFDPGINNNT
+501 KAEFDPGINRNT

-547 RTPNVTD
+547 RTPNVT
-554 EGFQLMSSN
+554 EKGFELMSSN
-563 TIVNGKRYELVIRNL
+563 TIVKGKRYELVIRNL
-578 GIQFMVKSL
+578 GIQFMVKIL

-619 NAYSRSYEG
+619 NAYSRQYEASG
-628 NNDDYQITKYHMFCP
+628 DYQITKYHMFCP

-649 NKFIEGYYVHNQLV
+649 NKFIEGYNVHNQLV
-663 GNGDDLE
+663 GDGKDGE

-697 KQFVKDKKYYLQ
+697 KQFTKDKKYYLQ

-719 DYKFKD
+719 DYKFRD
-725 DQYDFIGRGDN
+725 DQYDTSTDMYNNAYTIN
-736 GASYDYGPLIGY
+736 SDYGPLLGK
-748 NRENFKFIIPCISNC
+748 NDRKDFKFIIPCISNC
-763 AVELFTGRNDDGDAR
+763 AVELFTGPGNNGDAR
-778 GDFYVNNLTIE
+778 GNIYVNNLTIE
-789 RPYYDNKTSE
+789 RKYYDPKISE
-799 ICYLDAPY
+799 ICYLDTPY
-807 NPSYFYQVNP
+807 NPSYFYKVNP
-817 QAYKN
+817 QSHKN
-822 KGINFVNLS
+822 KGLNMVGTLTWTN
-831 HYFAATI
+831 AVV
-838 GGLGNDRPY
+838 GGLGDDRPY

-855 ILNFDRMYKDDDQSA
+855 ILNFDRLYNNDDQSA
-870 SERME
+870 NDRKE

-884 AFAYIKLYEQSIE
+884 AFAYIKLYEQSVQ
-897 PVEFAISRFPKNID
+897 PYEFIINRRPDPGDWWFDTVQKT
-911 DFFNFGA
+911 
-918 VSKKRNYIQDFQL
+918 NYIQDFQL

-945 NKNNDEQASSKAYP
+945 NKNGDEQASSKAYT
-959 NYAVSSGGVLFTN
+959 NYAVSAGGVLFTN
-972 MVTGGICNDTNGNIL
+972 MVTGGICNDTNSNIFSAL
-987 ASFGNY
+987 GNY
-993 NGGFK
+993 SGAFRFDN
-998 SDGTGK
+998 TGDYGK
-1004 HGDKNACF
+1004 KNACF
-1012 GTGGKCLLLSCWYKE
+1012 GTGGKCLLLSCQYKE

-1038 PKNGNYYDNFE
+1038 PENGNYYDSLKHE
-1049 QEAYQTETDQ
+1049 DPQTDHTEI
-1059 PGGEVGL
+1059 GE
-1066 ISYKIIRPTL
+1066 IFKIVRPTL

-1082 NLRQQTT
+1082 NLRQQIT

-1107 GNYFESKNKWNT
+1107 GNYFESKDKWNT

-1142 KNGDKLQF
+1142 KGSKSLDF

-1184 ASFIQAEP
+1184 ASFIQSEP

-1203 PEYVYNSVYSVQNT
+1203 PEYVYNSVYSVYNT
-1217 SIPLAAYD
+1217 SVPLASYD
-1225 GLNPQD
+1225 DLNPQD

-1272 ITDICTFK
+1272 ITDVCTFK
-1280 NVLTFCQEQS
+1280 NVLTFFQEQS

-1310 VLGTGGVLD
+1310 ILGTGGVLD

-1328 GMHKQQFCSAC
+1328 GMHKQQFCAVC
-1339 TTGGL
+1339 TTGGM

-1362 VQLSKQGKV
+1362 TQLSKQGKV

-1393 EVIFNVLSD
+1393 EVVFNVLNN

-1432 EYLVNKNDTVCVYQ
+1432 EYLVKKNDTVCIYQ

-1453 PKSTT
+1453 PKSTNQ
-1458 RQLLS
+1458 QLLS

-1470 AQQPLVTKV
+1470 SQQPLVTKV

-1490 LQLQDV
+1490 LQLQETISDE
-1496 IRDNDDYFSKNHKYV
+1496 DDYFSKNHKYV
-1511 WQTESQKIESS
+1511 WQTESQKIESN
-1522 LEEQV
+1522 LEEQI

-1556 SIEDVKPNPAMAIQ
+1556 SIEDIKPNPAMAIQ

>member
-74 VATGSIRDYGVI
+74 VATGSIRDYGVV

-91 NENKLKVYSFKN
+91 NENRLKIYSFKN

-115 NIQKSRLVV
+115 NIQNSKLVT
-124 DAPLLPLDD
+124 DAKLLPLDKGD
-133 EEKYPDTFDIQLNY
+133 KYPDTFDIQLNY
-147 ESENNIKLYLT
+147 ESENNIKLYLA
-158 DSIHPI
+158 DSKHPI

-169 NSRDER
+169 NRNDSLI
-175 FVYTELDKCLS
+175 YGELDKCLS
-186 YPEAVCK
+186 YPKAVCK

-241 NKYVKCG
+241 NKYVECG
-248 GKQDAISNC
+248 GKQGAISNC
-257 GVKISIQILSNYW
+257 GVKISIQIPRNYW

-285 GQMPIVSVIYDAKI
+285 GQMPIVSVIYDAKL
-299 NFDEEHDS
+299 NFNEQDS
-307 SELVINDVGN
+307 TELIINDVGN

-359 IKDFDKWDARAF
+359 IKDFDKWDARVF
-371 RFNYKNISTVTDID
+371 RFNYENKSTVTDVNGD
-385 GNNSFTIDAHG
+385 NSFIIDAHG

-492 KDFKPSVIE
+492 KDFKPSIIE
-501 KAKFDPGINNNT
+501 KAEFDPGINKNT

-547 RTPNVTD
+547 RTPNVTE

-578 GIQFMVKSL
+578 GIQFKVKSL

-619 NAYSRSYEG
+619 NAYSRQYERDS
-628 NNDDYQITKYHMFCP
+628 DDYQVTKYHMFCP

-649 NKFIEGYYVHNQLV
+649 NKFIEGYDVHNQLV
-663 GNGDDLE
+663 GDGKDKD

-682 LQFVSKEICYQPESF
+682 LQFVSKEICYQSESF

-725 DQYDFIGRGDN
+725 DQYDFIGWGDN

-748 NRENFKFIIPCISNC
+748 NKRTNFKFIIPCISNC
-763 AVELFTGRNDDGDAR
+763 AVELFTGPGDNGDPR
-778 GDFYVNNLTIE
+778 GTLYVNGLSVFNGFSG
-789 RPYYDNKTSE
+789 DNT
-799 ICYLDAPY
+799 ICYLDTPF
-807 NPSYFYQVNP
+807 NPSYFYKINP
-817 QAYKN
+817 QAHKN
-822 KGINFVNLS
+822 KGINFINPLHFFV
-831 HYFAATI
+831 ATV
-838 GGLGNDRPY
+838 GGLGDDRPY

-855 ILNFDRMYKDDDQSA
+855 ILNFDRLYNKDDEPADK
-870 SERME
+870 RRE

-884 AFAYIKLYEQSIE
+884 AFAYIKLYEQSVQ
-897 PVEFAISRFPKNID
+897 PNEFSNGVFYPGDWWDN
-911 DFFNFGA
+911 A
-918 VSKKRNYIQDFQL
+918 VQGKNYIQDFQL

-959 NYAVSSGGVLFTN
+959 NYAVSAGGTLFAN
-972 MVTGGICNDTNGNIL
+972 MITGGICNDTNGNIFT
-987 ASFGNY
+987 SFGNY

-998 SDGTGK
+998 NDGTGT

-1012 GTGGKCLLLSCWYKE
+1012 GTGGKCLLLSCQYKE
-1027 KGTAGAISYYY
+1027 KGTAGATSYYY
-1038 PKNGNYYDNFE
+1038 PKNGNYYDSLVSDPS
-1049 QEAYQTETDQ
+1049 QTE
-1059 PGGEVGL
+1059 PGDIGMIAKV
-1066 ISYKIIRPTL
+1066 IRPTL

-1082 NLRQQTT
+1082 NLRQQIT
-1089 PYGGYSFTNR
+1089 PYGGYSFINR

-1107 GNYFESKNKWNT
+1107 GNYFESKNEWNT

-1162 ESNIWCKFQYGWTFS
+1162 ESNIWCKFQHGWTFS

-1203 PEYVYNSVYSVQNT
+1203 PEYVYNSVYSVYNT
-1217 SIPLAAYD
+1217 SVPLAVYD
-1225 GLNPQD
+1225 DLNPQD

-1328 GMHKQQFCSAC
+1328 GMHKQQFCSVC

-1393 EVIFNVLSD
+1393 EIIFNVLSD

-1432 EYLVNKNDTVCVYQ
+1432 EYLVKKNDTVCVYQ

-1453 PKSTT
+1453 PKSTN
-1458 RQLLS
+1458 QQPLS
-1463 SYVKYVV
+1463 SYIKYVV
-1470 AQQPLVTKV
+1470 AQQPLITKV

-1496 IRDNDDYFSKNHKYV
+1496 IYDQDDYFSKNHKYT

-1522 LEEQV
+1522 LEEQI

-1556 SIEDVKPNPAMAIQ
+1556 SIEDVKPNPAMAMQ

>member
-42 RGGEGRDNR
+42 RGGEGRNNR

-74 VATGSIRDYGVI
+74 VATGSIRDYGVV

-91 NENKLKVYSFKN
+91 NENRLKIYSFKN

-115 NIQKSRLVV
+115 NIQNSKLVA
-124 DAPLLPLDD
+124 DAPLLTLDKGD
-133 EEKYPDTFDIQLNY
+133 EYPDTFDIQLNY
-147 ESENNIKLYLT
+147 ESENNIKLYLA
-158 DSIHPI
+158 DSKHPI

-169 NSRDER
+169 NRDDSLI
-175 FVYTELDKCLS
+175 YNDLNKCLS

-248 GKQDAISNC
+248 GKQGAISNC
-257 GVKISIQILSNYW
+257 GVKISIQIPSNYW

-285 GQMPIVSVIYDAKI
+285 GQMPIVSVIYDAKL
-299 NFDEEHDS
+299 NFNEQDYTK
-307 SELVINDVGN
+307 LVINDVGN
-317 DPIEH
+317 EPIEN

-371 RFNYKNISTVTDID
+371 RFNYKNISTVKDIN
-385 GNNSFTIDAHG
+385 GNNSFTIDAHEYG
-396 KDIEDDSVAVPPF
+396 IEEDSVAVPPF

-436 KYQWVGGSGKNIEWR
+436 KYRWVGGSGKNIEWR

-457 VEDSCVKENNTR
+457 VEDSCVKEDNTR

-492 KDFKPSVIE
+492 KDFKPSIIQ
-501 KAKFDPGINNNT
+501 KAEFDPGINSNT

-547 RTPNVTD
+547 RTPNVTE

-619 NAYSRSYEG
+619 NAYSRQYEG
-628 NNDDYQITKYHMFCP
+628 SGDYQVTKYHMFCP

-649 NKFIEGYYVHNQLV
+649 NKFIEGYNVHNQLV
-663 GNGDDLE
+663 YNGDDLS

-682 LQFVSKEICYQPESF
+682 LQFVSKEVCYQPESF
-697 KQFVKDKKYYLQ
+697 KQFIKDKKYYLQ

-719 DYKFKD
+719 DHKFND
-725 DQYDFIGRGDN
+725 DQYDSPRN
-736 GASYDYGPLIGY
+736 GSYNKDYGSLTGF
-748 NRENFKFIIPCISNC
+748 NGRSNFKFIIPCISNC

-778 GDFYVNNLTIE
+778 GDIYVNNLTIE
-789 RPYYDNKTSE
+789 RNYYDPKTSE

-807 NPSYFYQVNP
+807 NPSYFYKVNP
-817 QAYKN
+817 Q
-822 KGINFVNLS
+822 S
-831 HYFAATI
+831 HKARNPGRFDGMAGQLIDSGTI
-838 GGLGNDRPY
+838 GGLGNKRPY
-847 SYALIKDC
+847 SYSLVKDC
-855 ILNFDRMYKDDDQSA
+855 ILNFDRLYNNDIESA
-870 SERME
+870 NKRQE

-884 AFAYIKLYEQSIE
+884 AFAYIKLYEQSAK
-897 PVEFAISRFPKNID
+897 PYEFIINRRPDPGDWWFDTVQKI
-911 DFFNFGA
+911 
-918 VSKKRNYIQDFQL
+918 NYIQDFQL

-945 NKNNDEQASSKAYP
+945 NKDNDEQASSKAYP
-959 NYAVSSGGVLFTN
+959 NYAVSAGGALFTN
-972 MVTGGICNDTNGNIL
+972 MITGGICNDTNGNIFG
-987 ASFGNY
+987 SFGNY

-998 SDGTGK
+998 HDGTGT
-1004 HGDKNACF
+1004 HGDKSVCF

-1038 PKNGNYYDNFE
+1038 PKNGNYYDSLK
-1049 QEAYQTETDQ
+1049 QENPQTDHTEI
-1059 PGGEVGL
+1059 GE
-1066 ISYKIIRPTL
+1066 IFKIIRPTL

-1089 PYGGYSFTNR
+1089 PYGGYSFANR

-1107 GNYFESKNKWNT
+1107 GNYFESKNEWNT

-1142 KNGDKLQF
+1142 TNNGKAELQF

-1162 ESNIWCKFQYGWTFS
+1162 ESNIWCKFQHGWTFS

-1225 GLNPQD
+1225 DLNPQD

-1262 FIDVDQEYGP
+1262 FIDVDQQYGP
-1272 ITDICTFK
+1272 ITNISTFK
-1280 NVLTFCQEQS
+1280 NVLTFFQEQS

-1328 GMHKQQFCSAC
+1328 GMHKQQFCAVC
-1339 TTGGL
+1339 TTGGM

-1376 KYKKDDNFKVFY
+1376 KYKKDNNFKVFY

-1393 EVIFNVLSD
+1393 EVVFNVLSD

-1432 EYLVNKNDTVCVYQ
+1432 EYLVKKNDTVCVYQ

-1453 PKSTT
+1453 PKSTNQ
-1458 RQLLS
+1458 QLLS

-1470 AQQPLVTKV
+1470 AQQPLITKV

-1496 IRDNDDYFSKNHKYV
+1496 IRDYDDYFSKNHKYT

-1522 LEEQV
+1522 LEEQI

-1556 SIEDVKPNPAMAIQ
+1556 SIEDIKPNPVMAIQ

>member
-147 ESENNIKLYLT
+147 ENENNIKLYLT

-169 NSRDER
+169 NSRDKS

-257 GVKISIQILSNYW
+257 GVKISIQIPSNYW

-317 DPIEH
+317 DPVEH

-371 RFNYKNISTVTDID
+371 RFNYKNISTVTDIN

-492 KDFKPSVIE
+492 KDFKPSIIE
-501 KAKFDPGINNNT
+501 KAEFDPGINKNT

-547 RTPNVTD
+547 RTPNVTE

-619 NAYSRSYEG
+619 NAYSRQYEASG
-628 NNDDYQITKYHMFCP
+628 DYQITKYHMFCP

-649 NKFIEGYYVHNQLV
+649 NKFIEGYNVHNQLV
-663 GNGDDLE
+663 GDGKDGE

-697 KQFVKDKKYYLQ
+697 KQFTKDKKYYLQ

-725 DQYDFIGRGDN
+725 DQYDSFINGRPN
-736 GASYDYGPLIGY
+736 PDYGSLYGKN
-748 NRENFKFIIPCISNC
+748 NRQNFQFVIPCISNC
-763 AVELFTGRNDDGDAR
+763 AVELFTGRNDNGDAR
-778 GDFYVNNLTIE
+778 GDFYVNDI
-789 RPYYDNKTSE
+789 DVIGTSKNST

-807 NPSYFYQVNP
+807 NPNYFYEVNP
-817 QAYKN
+817 QAHKN
-822 KGINFVNLS
+822 KGINIIKLS
-831 HYFAATI
+831 VYSYASV

-855 ILNFDRMYKDDDQSA
+855 ILNFDRMYKDDGQSA
-870 SERME
+870 SERNE

-884 AFAYIKLYEQSIE
+884 AFAYIKLYEYST
-897 PVEFAISRFPKNID
+897 PPYEFIANPASFDNWFDNSGTLQNK
-911 DFFNFGA
+911 
-918 VSKKRNYIQDFQL
+918 NYIQDFQL

-945 NKNNDEQASSKAYP
+945 NKDNDEQMSSKAYP
-959 NYAVSSGGVLFTN
+959 NYAVSAGGALFTN
-972 MVTGGICNDTNGNIL
+972 MITGGICNDTNGNIFG
-987 ASFGNY
+987 AFGNY
-993 NGGFK
+993 GGAFQG
-998 SDGTGK
+998 DNTGDYGK
-1004 HGDKNACF
+1004 KNACF
-1012 GTGGKCLLLSCWYKE
+1012 GTGGKCLLLSCQYKE

-1038 PKNGNYYDNFE
+1038 PENGNYYDSLKYE
-1049 QEAYQTETDQ
+1049 DPQTE
-1059 PGGEVGL
+1059 PGEIGFIPTIV
-1066 ISYKIIRPTL
+1066 RPTL

-1082 NLRQQTT
+1082 NLRQQIT

-1119 VFDGDCHVETFEYT
+1119 IFDGDCHVETFEYT

-1142 KNGDKLQF
+1142 KGSKSLDF

-1162 ESNIWCKFQYGWTFS
+1162 ESNIWCKFQHGWTFS

-1225 GLNPQD
+1225 DLNPQD

-1319 RYDYYSNTY
+1319 RYNYYSNTY

-1432 EYLVNKNDTVCVYQ
+1432 EYLVKKNDTVCVYQ

-1458 RQLLS
+1458 QQLLS

-1470 AQQPLVTKV
+1470 AQQPLITKV

-1496 IRDNDDYFSKNHKYV
+1496 IRDNDDYFSKNHKYT

>member
-66 FAGEGNKV
+66 FAGENNKV
-74 VATGSIRDYGVI
+74 VATGSIRDYGVV

-91 NENKLKVYSFKN
+91 NENRLKIYSFKN

-115 NIQKSRLVV
+115 NIQKSSLVV
-124 DAPLLPLDD
+124 NAPLLQLDKGQ
-133 EEKYPDTFDIQLNY
+133 KYPDVFDIQLNY
-147 ESENNIKLYLT
+147 ENENNIKLYLA

-169 NSRDER
+169 SND
-175 FVYTELDKCLS
+175 FLYDDLNKCLS

-193 PPVFEE
+193 PPIFEE

-248 GKQDAISNC
+248 GKQGTISNC
-257 GVKISIQILSNYW
+257 GVKISIQIPSNYW

-285 GQMPIVSVIYDAKI
+285 GQMPIVSVIYDAKVDF
-299 NFDEEHDS
+299 NEQYSTD
-307 SELVINDVGN
+307 LVINDVGN
-317 DPIEH
+317 DPIEY
-322 ISVEELNSLQGVR
+322 ISIEELNSLQGVK

-348 FAANTKTIQTT
+348 FAANIKTIQTT

-371 RFNYKNISTVTDID
+371 RFNYLNISTVTDVN
-385 GNNSFTIDAHG
+385 GNNSFIIDAHG

-409 DHDCYDDTYNNINK
+409 DHDCYDGTYNNINK

-436 KYQWVGGSGKNIEWR
+436 EYRWVGGSGKNIEWR

-457 VEDSCVKENNTR
+457 VEDSCVKVNNTR

-479 KENVQQNNVFYID
+479 KENIQQNNVFYID
-492 KDFKPSVIE
+492 KNFKPSIIE
-501 KAKFDPGINNNT
+501 KAEFDPGINKNT

-547 RTPNVTD
+547 RTPNVTE

-563 TIVNGKRYELVIRNL
+563 TIVNNKCYELVIRNL

-619 NAYSRSYEG
+619 NAYSRQYEG
-628 NNDDYQITKYHMFCP
+628 KNNEYYVTKYHMFCP

-649 NKFIEGYYVHNQLV
+649 NKFIEGYNVHNQLV
-663 GNGDDLE
+663 QKGDDLA

-682 LQFVSKEICYQPESF
+682 LQFVSKEVCYQPESF
-697 KQFVKDKKYYLQ
+697 KQFIKDKKYYLQ

-719 DYKFKD
+719 DHKFND
-725 DQYDFIGRGDN
+725 DQYDSPKDGHTNIQ
-736 GASYDYGPLIGY
+736 YGELIGH
-748 NRENFKFIIPCISNC
+748 NKRKNFKFVIPCISNC
-763 AVELFTGRNDDGDAR
+763 AVELFTGPQNNGDAR
-778 GDFYVNNLTIE
+778 GTFHVNDIDVIYNISK
-789 RPYYDNKTSE
+789 NSQ

-807 NPSYFYQVNP
+807 NTSYFYRTNP
-817 QAYKN
+817 QSYKN
-822 KGINFVNLS
+822 KGITQIGVDS
-831 HYFAATI
+831 DYAHI
-838 GGLGNDRPY
+838 GGLGYDRPY

-855 ILNFDRMYKDDDQSA
+855 ILNFDRLYNNDDWSA
-870 SERME
+870 NKRKE

-884 AFAYIKLYEQSIE
+884 AFAYIKLYEQGAR
-897 PVEFAISRFPKNID
+897 VQ
-911 DFFNFGA
+911 DFFTSDHGLLEIPQI
-918 VSKKRNYIQDFQL
+918 NYIQDFQL
-931 VDQIKWDQAFKRNF
+931 ADQIKWDQAFKRNF
-945 NKNNDEQASSKAYP
+945 NKDNNEQASSKTYT
-959 NYAVSSGGVLFTN
+959 NYAISAGGALFTN
-972 MVTGGICNDTNGNIL
+972 MITGGICNDTNGNIFEQ
-987 ASFGNY
+987 FGNY
-993 NGGFK
+993 SGGFK
-998 SDGTGK
+998 GDGTDAK
-1004 HGDKNACF
+1004 SNKNVCF

-1027 KGTAGAISYYY
+1027 TGTAGAVSYYY
-1038 PKNGNYYDNFE
+1038 PKNGNYYDSLKE
-1049 QEAYQTETDQ
+1049 EPYQTEPTDF
-1059 PGGEVGL
+1059 GV
-1066 ISYKIIRPTL
+1066 IAKIIRPTL

-1107 GNYFESKNKWNT
+1107 GNYFESENKWNT

-1142 KNGDKLQF
+1142 TKNGKDELQF

-1162 ESNIWCKFQYGWTFS
+1162 ESNIWCKFQHGWTLS

-1184 ASFIQAEP
+1184 ASFIQSEP

-1217 SIPLAAYD
+1217 SIPFAAYD
-1225 GLNPQD
+1225 DLNPQD

-1272 ITDICTFK
+1272 ITDIRTFK
-1280 NVLTFCQEQS
+1280 NVLTFFQEQS

-1328 GMHKQQFCSAC
+1328 GIHKQQFCSVC

-1376 KYKKDDNFKVFY
+1376 KYKKNDNFKVFY

-1393 EVIFNVLSD
+1393 EVVFNILSD

-1432 EYLVNKNDTVCVYQ
+1432 EYLVKKNDTVCVYQ

-1453 PKSTT
+1453 PKSTNQ
-1458 RQLLS
+1458 QLLS

-1490 LQLQDV
+1490 LQLQDT
-1496 IRDNDDYFSKNHKYV
+1496 IYDEDDYFSKNHKYV

-1522 LEEQV
+1522 LEEQI

-1556 SIEDVKPNPAMAIQ
+1556 SIEDIKPNPATAIQ

>member
-147 ESENNIKLYLT
+147 ESENNIKLYLA

-169 NSRDER
+169 SNYFLYDDLNR
-175 FVYTELDKCLS
+175 CLS

-241 NKYVKCG
+241 SKYVKCG

-257 GVKISIQILSNYW
+257 GVKISIQIPSNYW

-285 GQMPIVSVIYDAKI
+285 GQMPIVSVIYDAKV
-299 NFDEEHDS
+299 NFDEYNA
-307 SELVINDVGN
+307 SELIINDVGN
-317 DPIEH
+317 DPIEQ

-371 RFNYKNISTVTDID
+371 RFNYENTSIVKDINGD
-385 GNNSFTIDAHG
+385 NVFKIDAHN
-396 KDIEDDSVAVPPF
+396 KDIEDNSVAVPPF
-409 DHDCYDDTYNNINK
+409 DHDCYDDTYNDINK
-423 EASLYSANFVFDS
+423 EVSLYSANFVFDS
-436 KYQWVGGSGKNIEWR
+436 KYRWVGGSGKNIEWR

-492 KDFKPSVIE
+492 KDFKPSIIE
-501 KAKFDPGINNNT
+501 KAEFDPGINKNT

-547 RTPNVTD
+547 RTPNVTE

-619 NAYSRSYEG
+619 NAYSRQYEASG
-628 NNDDYQITKYHMFCP
+628 DYQITKYHMFCP

-649 NKFIEGYYVHNQLV
+649 NKFIEGYNVHNQLV
-663 GNGDDLE
+663 GDGKDGE

-697 KQFVKDKKYYLQ
+697 KQFTKDKKYYLQ

-719 DYKFKD
+719 DYKFRD
-725 DQYDFIGRGDN
+725 DQYDTNKDMYDSVDTKF
-736 GASYDYGPLIGY
+736 DYGPLIGVSDRKDY
-748 NRENFKFIIPCISNC
+748 KFIIPCISNC
-763 AVELFTGRNDDGDAR
+763 AVELFTGRNNDGDAR
-778 GDFYVNNLTIE
+778 GDIYVNNLTIE
-789 RPYYDNKTSE
+789 RGYYDPKTSE
-799 ICYLDAPY
+799 ICYLDTPY
-807 NPSYFYQVNP
+807 NPSYFYKVNP
-817 QAYKN
+817 QSHKN
-822 KGINFVNLS
+822 KGLNMVGTLTWTD
-831 HYFAATI
+831 ALV
-838 GGLGNDRPY
+838 GGLGADRPY

-855 ILNFDRMYKDDDQSA
+855 ILNFDRLYNNDDQSA
-870 SERME
+870 NDRKE

-884 AFAYIKLYEQSIE
+884 AFAYIKLYEQSVQ
-897 PVEFAISRFPKNID
+897 PYEFTINKRPDPD
-911 DFFNFGA
+911 DWWFDT
-918 VSKKRNYIQDFQL
+918 VQKTNYIQDFQL

-945 NKNNDEQASSKAYP
+945 NKNDDEQMSSKAYP
-959 NYAVSSGGVLFTN
+959 NYAVSAGGALFAN
-972 MVTGGICNDTNGNIL
+972 MVTGGICNDTNGNIFN
-987 ASFGNY
+987 AFGNY
-993 NGGFK
+993 SGAFRFDN
-998 SDGTGK
+998 TGDYGK
-1004 HGDKNACF
+1004 KNACF
-1012 GTGGKCLLLSCWYKE
+1012 GTGGKCLLLSCQYKE

-1038 PKNGNYYDNFE
+1038 PENGNYYDSLK
-1049 QEAYQTETDQ
+1049 QEDPQTDHTEI
-1059 PGGEVGL
+1059 GE
-1066 ISYKIIRPTL
+1066 IFKIVRPTL

-1142 KNGDKLQF
+1142 KGSKSLDF

-1162 ESNIWCKFQYGWTFS
+1162 ESNIWCKFQHGWTFS

-1225 GLNPQD
+1225 DLNPQD

-1319 RYDYYSNTY
+1319 RYSYYSNTY

-1352 VICLFDGQSV
+1352 VICLFDGYSV

-1432 EYLVNKNDTVCVYQ
+1432 EYLVKKNDTVCVYQ
-1446 YDYLDES
+1446 YDYIDGS

-1458 RQLLS
+1458 QQLLS

-1522 LEEQV
+1522 LEEQI

>member
-66 FAGEGNKV
+66 FAGESNKV

-86 VCIDE
+86 VCVDE
-91 NENKLKVYSFKN
+91 NENRLKIYSFKN

-133 EEKYPDTFDIQLNY
+133 GEKYPDVFDIQLNY
-147 ESENNIKLYLT
+147 ESENNIKLYLA
-158 DSIHPI
+158 DSKHPI

-169 NSRDER
+169 NSRDKS

-186 YPEAVCK
+186 YPEAICK

-241 NKYVKCG
+241 SKYVKCG
-248 GKQDAISNC
+248 GKQGAQSNC
-257 GVKISIQILSNYW
+257 GVKISIQIPSNYW

-285 GQMPIVSVIYDAKI
+285 GQMPIVSVIYDAKV
-299 NFDEEHDS
+299 NFDEYNA
-307 SELVINDVGN
+307 SELIINDVGN
-317 DPIEH
+317 DPIEQ

-371 RFNYKNISTVTDID
+371 RFNYENTSIVKDINGD
-385 GNNSFTIDAHG
+385 NVFKIDAHN
-396 KDIEDDSVAVPPF
+396 KDIEDNSVAVPPF
-409 DHDCYDDTYNNINK
+409 DHDCYDDTYNDINK
-423 EASLYSANFVFDS
+423 EVSLYSANFVFDS
-436 KYQWVGGSGKNIEWR
+436 KYRWVGGSGKNIEWR

-492 KDFKPSVIE
+492 KDFKPSIIE
-501 KAKFDPGINNNT
+501 KAEFDPGINKNT

-547 RTPNVTD
+547 RTPNVTE

-628 NNDDYQITKYHMFCP
+628 KNDDYQITKYHMFCP

-663 GNGDDLE
+663 WDGDDLT

-697 KQFVKDKKYYLQ
+697 KQFTKDKKYYLQ

-719 DYKFKD
+719 DYKFAD
-725 DQYDFIGRGDN
+725 DQYDSPRN
-736 GASYDYGPLIGY
+736 GSYNKDYGSLTGF
-748 NRENFKFIIPCISNC
+748 NGRENFKFIIPCISNC
-763 AVELFTGRNDDGDAR
+763 AVELFTGRNDNGDAR
-778 GDFYVNNLTIE
+778 GNIYVNNLTIE
-789 RPYYDNKTSE
+789 RGHYDPKTSE
-799 ICYLDAPY
+799 ICYLDTPY
-807 NPSYFYQVNP
+807 NPSYFYKVNP
-817 QAYKN
+817 Q
-822 KGINFVNLS
+822 S
-831 HYFAATI
+831 HKARNPGSI

-855 ILNFDRMYKDDDQSA
+855 ILNFDRLYNNDNESA
-870 SERME
+870 DKRQE

-884 AFAYIKLYEQSIE
+884 AFAYIKLYEQSVQ
-897 PVEFAISRFPKNID
+897 PYEFIINRRPDPGDWWFDTVQKT
-911 DFFNFGA
+911 
-918 VSKKRNYIQDFQL
+918 NYIQDFQL

-945 NKNNDEQASSKAYP
+945 NKNDDEQMSSKAYP
-959 NYAVSSGGVLFTN
+959 NYAVSAGGALFTN
-972 MVTGGICNDTNGNIL
+972 MITGGICNDTNGNIF

-998 SDGTGK
+998 NDGTGT
-1004 HGDKNACF
+1004 HGNKNACF

-1038 PKNGNYYDNFE
+1038 PENGNYYDSFK
-1049 QEAYQTETDQ
+1049 QEVSQTE
-1059 PGGEVGL
+1059 PGEIGE
-1066 ISYKIIRPTL
+1066 IFKIIRPTL

-1082 NLRQQTT
+1082 NLRQQIT

-1142 KNGDKLQF
+1142 KGAKSLDF

-1177 SNARDNY
+1177 YNARDNY

-1217 SIPLAAYD
+1217 SIPLAVYD
-1225 GLNPQD
+1225 DLNPQD

-1328 GMHKQQFCSAC
+1328 GMHKQQFCEAC

-1362 VQLSKQGKV
+1362 TQLSKQGKV

-1376 KYKKDDNFKVFY
+1376 KYKKNDNFKVFY

-1393 EVIFNVLSD
+1393 EVVFNVLSD

-1432 EYLVNKNDTVCVYQ
+1432 EYLIKKNDIVCAYQ
-1446 YDYLDES
+1446 YDYLDGS

-1458 RQLLS
+1458 QQLLS

-1490 LQLQDV
+1490 LQLQATISDQ
-1496 IRDNDDYFSKNHKYV
+1496 DDYFSKNHKYV
-1511 WQTESQKIESS
+1511 WQTESQKIESN
-1522 LEEQV
+1522 LEEQI

-1556 SIEDVKPNPAMAIQ
+1556 SIEDVKPNPATAIQ

>member
-66 FAGEGNKV
+66 FAGQSNKV
-74 VATGSIRDYGVI
+74 VATGSIRDYGVV

-91 NENKLKVYSFKN
+91 NENRLKIYSFKN

-115 NIQKSRLVV
+115 DIQKRSLVAN
-124 DAPLLPLDD
+124 APLLPLDKGQ
-133 EEKYPDTFDIQLNY
+133 KYPDVFDIQLNY
-147 ESENNIKLYLT
+147 ENENNIKLYLA

-169 NSRDER
+169 SND
-175 FVYTELDKCLS
+175 FLYDDLNKCLS

-193 PPVFEE
+193 PPIFEE
-199 YVPGKIE
+199 YVPGKME

-241 NKYVKCG
+241 SKYVKCG
-248 GKQDAISNC
+248 GKQGAISNC
-257 GVKISIQILSNYW
+257 GVKISIQIPNNYW

-285 GQMPIVSVIYDAKI
+285 GQMPIVSVIYDAKV
-299 NFDEEHDS
+299 NFSEQDS
-307 SELVINDVGN
+307 TDIVINDVGN

-371 RFNYKNISTVTDID
+371 RFNYLNTSTVTDIN
-385 GNNSFTIDAHG
+385 GNNSFKIDAHG

-409 DHDCYDDTYNNINK
+409 DHDCYDGTYSNINK
-423 EASLYSANFVFDS
+423 KASLHSTNFIFDS
-436 KYQWVGGSGKNIEWR
+436 ECRWVGGSGKNIEWR

-457 VEDSCVKENNTR
+457 VEDSCIKGNNTR

-479 KENVQQNNVFYID
+479 KENIQQNNVFYID
-492 KDFKPSVIE
+492 KNLNPSIIE
-501 KAKFDPGINNNT
+501 KAEFNTGINKNT

-547 RTPNVTD
+547 RTPNATD
-554 EGFQLMSSN
+554 VCFQLMSSN

-619 NAYSRSYEG
+619 NAYSRQYEG
-628 NNDDYQITKYHMFCP
+628 KNNEYYVTKYHMFCP

-649 NKFIEGYYVHNQLV
+649 NKFIEGYDVHNQLV
-663 GNGDDLE
+663 GDGGDLA

-682 LQFVSKEICYQPESF
+682 LQFVSKEVCYQPESF
-697 KQFVKDKKYYLQ
+697 KQFTKDKKYYLQ
-709 KQSFLFGARG
+709 KWSFLFGARG
-719 DYKFKD
+719 DYEFND
-725 DQYDFIGRGDN
+725 DQYDSPKN
-736 GASYDYGPLIGY
+736 GYANTDYGMLIGNN
-748 NRENFKFIIPCISNC
+748 NRRNFKFVIPCISNC
-763 AVELFTGRNDDGDAR
+763 AVELFTGPNDDGDAR
-778 GDFYVNNLTIE
+778 GTFHVNDMDVI
-789 RPYYDNKTSE
+789 NKISKNST
-799 ICYLDAPY
+799 ICYLDAPF
-807 NPSYFYQVNP
+807 NTSYFYRTNP
-817 QAYKN
+817 QSYKN
-822 KGINFVNLS
+822 KGITYIGS
-831 HYFAATI
+831 EIDHASI
-838 GGLGNDRPY
+838 GGLGYDRPY

-855 ILNFDRMYKDDDQSA
+855 ILNFDRLYINDDQSA
-870 SERME
+870 NKRKE

-884 AFAYIKLYEQSIE
+884 AFAYIKLYEQSAD
-897 PVEFAISRFPKNID
+897 VQ
-911 DFFNFGA
+911 DFFNGNFTDDDYW
-918 VSKKRNYIQDFQL
+918 SEKSQINYIQDFQL

-945 NKNNDEQASSKAYP
+945 NKDNNEQASSKTYT
-959 NYAVSSGGVLFTN
+959 NYAISVGGALFTN
-972 MVTGGICNDTNGNIL
+972 MITGGICNDTNGNIFESL
-987 ASFGNY
+987 GNY
-993 NGGFK
+993 SGGFK
-998 SDGTGK
+998 GDGTGGK
-1004 HGDKNACF
+1004 LNKNVCF
-1012 GTGGKCLLLSCWYKE
+1012 GAGGKCLLLSCQYKE
-1027 KGTAGAISYYY
+1027 IGTAGAFSYYY
-1038 PKNGNYYDNFE
+1038 PKNGNYYDSLVVE
-1049 QEAYQTETDQ
+1049 TYQTDSSDSGMTTK
-1059 PGGEVGL
+1059 V
-1066 ISYKIIRPTL
+1066 IRPTL

-1107 GNYFESKNKWNT
+1107 GNYFESENKWNT
-1119 VFDGDCHVETFEYT
+1119 VFDGDCHIETFEYT

-1142 KNGDKLQF
+1142 TKNGKDELQF

-1162 ESNIWCKFQYGWTFS
+1162 ESNIWCKFQHGWTLS

-1184 ASFIQAEP
+1184 ASFIQTEP

-1217 SIPLAAYD
+1217 SMPFAAYD
-1225 GLNPQD
+1225 DLNPQD

-1243 DLKQNDEIIDS
+1243 DLKQNNEIIDS

-1262 FIDVDQEYGP
+1262 FIDVDQEYGS

-1280 NVLTFCQEQS
+1280 NVLTFFQEQS
-1290 FGVLSVNDRSV
+1290 FGILSVNDRSV

-1328 GMHKQQFCSAC
+1328 GMHKQQFCSVC

-1362 VQLSKQGKV
+1362 VQLSKQCKV

-1376 KYKKDDNFKVFY
+1376 KYKKNDNFKVFY

-1393 EVIFNVLSD
+1393 EVVFNVLSD

-1432 EYLVNKNDTVCVYQ
+1432 EYLVKKNDTVCVYQ

-1453 PKSTT
+1453 PKSTNQ
-1458 RQLLS
+1458 QLLS

-1496 IRDNDDYFSKNHKYV
+1496 IYDQDDYFSKNHKYT

-1522 LEEQV
+1522 LEEQI
-1527 TLRENNHRFAIPRAD
+1527 TLRENNHRFVIPRAD

-1556 SIEDVKPNPAMAIQ
+1556 SIEDIKPNPAMAIQ

>member
-1 MDTNTEPQIN
+1 MDTNNEPQIN

-42 RGGEGRDNR
+42 RGGESRDNR
-51 HGSLMPVQGVKLAGS
+51 HGSLMPVQGVKFAGS
-66 FAGEGNKV
+66 FAGKNSKV

-91 NENKLKVYSFKN
+91 GRLKIYSFKN

-115 NIQKSRLVV
+115 DIQKSRLVA
-124 DAPLLPLDD
+124 DAPLLPLNKG
-133 EEKYPDTFDIQLNY
+133 EEYPEVFDTQLNY
-147 ESENNIKLYLT
+147 ESENNIKLYLA
-158 DSIHPI
+158 DSFHPI

-169 NSRDER
+169 NRDDR
-175 FVYTELDKCLS
+175 SFVYDDLDKCLS
-186 YPEAVCK
+186 YPEAICK
-193 PPVFEE
+193 PPVFEQ

-215 LYNRYGIHTGA
+215 LYNRYGIHTDA
-226 SIQCQQIPIGNYDFD
+226 SIQCQQIPIGNYCFD
-241 NKYVKCG
+241 EKYVKCG
-248 GKQDAISNC
+248 GKQGAISNC
-257 GVKISIQILSNYW
+257 GVKISIQIPSNYR

-285 GQMPIVSVIYDAKI
+285 GQMPTVSVIYDAKI
-299 NFDEEHDS
+299 DFDERDS
-307 SELVINDVGN
+307 SELIINDVGSE
-317 DPIEH
+317 PIEQ

-359 IKDFDKWDARAF
+359 IKGFDKWDARAF
-371 RFNYKNISTVTDID
+371 RFNCENISTVTDIN
-385 GNNSFTIDAHG
+385 GNDVFKINAHNE
-396 KDIEDDSVAVPPF
+396 DIESDSVTVPPF

-423 EASLYSANFVFDS
+423 EASLYFNNFVFDS
-436 KYQWVGGSGKNIEWR
+436 KYRWVGGSGKNIEWR
-451 FVISSQ
+451 FVICPQ

-469 KIGTLYNYSQ
+469 KIRTLYNYSQ
-479 KENVQQNNVFYID
+479 KENIQQNNVFYID
-492 KDFKPSVIE
+492 KDFKPSKIQ
-501 KAKFDPGINNNT
+501 KIDFGPGVNNNT

-554 EGFQLMSSN
+554 DGFWLMSSN

-619 NAYSRSYEG
+619 NAYSKQYEA
-628 NNDDYQITKYHMFCP
+628 NSNDYQVTKYHMFCP

-649 NKFIEGYYVHNQLV
+649 NKFIEGYNTHNQLV
-663 GNGDDLE
+663 GDGKDSA

-697 KQFVKDKKYYLQ
+697 KQFTKDKKYYLQ

-719 DYKFKD
+719 DYKFSD
-725 DQYDFIGRGDN
+725 DQYDSPRN
-736 GASYDYGPLIGY
+736 GNENTDYGSLTGF
-748 NRENFKFIIPCISNC
+748 NGRKNFKFIIPCISNC
-763 AVELFTGRNDDGDAR
+763 AVELFTGPYDNGDAR
-778 GDFYVNNLTIE
+778 GIFYVNSLTI
-789 RPYYDNKTSE
+789 DNQLSKNST

-807 NPSYFYQVNP
+807 NPSYFYKVNP
-817 QAYKN
+817 Q
-822 KGINFVNLS
+822 S
-831 HYFAATI
+831 HKLRNAGNSLMI
-838 GGLGNDRPY
+838 GGLGNVRPY
-847 SYALIKDC
+847 SYSLIKDC
-855 ILNFDRMYKDDDQSA
+855 ILNFDRLYNHDDESA
-870 SERME
+870 DKRQE
-875 KSGKFIIQK
+875 KTGKFIIQK
-884 AFAYIKLYEQSIE
+884 AFAYIKLYEQSTY
-897 PVEFAISRFPKNID
+897 PYEFVTSYD
-911 DFFNFGA
+911 DLF
-918 VSKKRNYIQDFQL
+918 SHIYKNYIYDFQL

-945 NKNNDEQASSKAYP
+945 NKDNDEQASSKAYP
-959 NYAVSSGGVLFTN
+959 NYAVSAGGALFTN
-972 MVTGGICNDTNGNIL
+972 MVTGGICNDTNSNIFE
-987 ASFGNY
+987 SFGNY
-993 NGGFK
+993 NCGFQ
-998 SDGTGK
+998 SDGTGNPGNK
-1004 HGDKNACF
+1004 TACF
-1012 GTGGKCLLLSCWYKE
+1012 GTGGKCLLLSCQYKE
-1027 KGTAGAISYYY
+1027 KGTAGAASYYY
-1038 PKNGNYYDNFE
+1038 PKNGNYYDSFE
-1049 QEAYQTETDQ
+1049 EEAYQTE
-1059 PGGEVGL
+1059 PGELGEM
-1066 ISYKIIRPTL
+1066 IKIVRPTL

-1082 NLRQQTT
+1082 NFRQQIT

-1107 GNYFESKNKWNT
+1107 GNYFESKNDWNT
-1119 VFDGDCHVETFEYT
+1119 VFDGDCHIETFEYT

-1142 KNGDKLQF
+1142 TKSGKSDLQF

-1217 SIPLAAYD
+1217 SIPFAVYD
-1225 GLNPQD
+1225 DLNPKD

-1262 FIDVDQEYGP
+1262 FIDVDQQYGP
-1272 ITDICTFK
+1272 ITDIYTFK

-1301 ATDNSGQNI
+1301 TTDNSGQNI
-1310 VLGTGGVLD
+1310 VLGSGGVLD

-1328 GMHKQQFCSAC
+1328 GMHKQQFCITC

-1362 VQLSKQGKV
+1362 TQLSKQCKV

-1432 EYLVNKNDTVCVYQ
+1432 EYLVKKNDVVRVYQ

-1458 RQLLS
+1458 QQLLS
-1463 SYVKYVV
+1463 SYIKYVV

-1490 LQLQDV
+1490 LQLQNIIYDY
-1496 IRDNDDYFSKNHKYV
+1496 DDYFSKNHKYV
-1511 WQTESQKIESS
+1511 WQTESQEIESS
-1522 LEEQV
+1522 LEEQI

-1556 SIEDVKPNPAMAIQ
+1556 SIEDIKPNPAIAIQ

>member
-66 FAGEGNKV
+66 FAGEDIKV

-86 VCIDE
+86 VCIDG
-91 NENKLKVYSFKN
+91 NNLKIYSFKN

-115 NIQKSRLVV
+115 NIQKSSLVV
-124 DAPLLPLDD
+124 NAPLLQLDKGQ
-133 EEKYPDTFDIQLNY
+133 KYPDVFNIQLNY
-147 ESENNIKLYLT
+147 ESENNIKLYLA

-169 NSRDER
+169 SND
-175 FVYTELDKCLS
+175 FLYDDLNKCLS

-193 PPVFEE
+193 PPIFEE

-215 LYNRYGIHTGA
+215 LYSRYGIHTGA

-241 NKYVKCG
+241 DKYVKCG
-248 GKQDAISNC
+248 GKQGSISNC
-257 GVKISIQILSNYW
+257 GVKISIQIPRNYW

-285 GQMPIVSVIYDAKI
+285 GQMPIVSVIYNAKVDF
-299 NFDEEHDS
+299 NEQDS
-307 SELVINDVGN
+307 TDIVINDVGN
-317 DPIEH
+317 DPIEY

-371 RFNYKNISTVTDID
+371 RFNYLNTSTVTDVN
-385 GNNSFTIDAHG
+385 GNNSFIIDAHG
-396 KDIEDDSVAVPPF
+396 KYIEDDSVAVPPF
-409 DHDCYDDTYNNINK
+409 DHDCYDGTYNNINK
-423 EASLYSANFVFDS
+423 EVSLDDTNFLFDS
-436 KYQWVGGSGKNIEWR
+436 EYRWFGGSGKNIEWR

-457 VEDSCVKENNTR
+457 VEDSCIKENNTR

-479 KENVQQNNVFYID
+479 KENIQQDDIFYID
-492 KDFKPSVIE
+492 KDFKPTRLWS
-501 KAKFDPGINNNT
+501 AGFGPGINKNT

-547 RTPNVTD
+547 RTPNATD
-554 EGFQLMSSN
+554 SGFQLMSSN

-599 ARHESDIATISQ
+599 TRHESDIATISQ

-619 NAYSRSYEG
+619 NAYSRQYEG
-628 NNDDYQITKYHMFCP
+628 KNNEYYVTKYHTFCP
-643 TGFLTT
+643 TGFLTI
-649 NKFIEGYYVHNQLV
+649 NKFIEGYNVHNQLV
-663 GNGDDLE
+663 GKGDDLA

-682 LQFVSKEICYQPESF
+682 LQFVSKEVCYQPESF
-697 KQFVKDKKYYLQ
+697 KQFIKDKKYYLQ

-719 DYKFKD
+719 DYKFND
-725 DQYDFIGRGDN
+725 DQYDSPKNGHENTEYGILIGRN
-736 GASYDYGPLIGY
+736 
-748 NRENFKFIIPCISNC
+748 NRKNFKFVIPCISNC
-763 AVELFTGRNDDGDAR
+763 AVEIFTGPNNDGYSGNFNVNDV
-778 GDFYVNNLTIE
+778 YVMNGLFQKEST
-789 RPYYDNKTSE
+789 
-799 ICYLDAPY
+799 ICYLDAQY
-807 NPSYFYQVNP
+807 NTSYFYRTNP
-817 QAYKN
+817 QSYKN
-822 KGINFVNLS
+822 KGTTFIGFKPCYAS
-831 HYFAATI
+831 I
-838 GGLGNDRPY
+838 GGLGYDRPY

-855 ILNFDRMYKDDDQSA
+855 ILNFDRLYNNGDWSA
-870 SERME
+870 NRRKE

-884 AFAYIKLYEQSIE
+884 AFAYIKLYEQGSSVQNFSASKIAGIY
-897 PVEFAISRFPKNID
+897 PFGISQ
-911 DFFNFGA
+911 
-918 VSKKRNYIQDFQL
+918 RNYIQDFQL
-931 VDQIKWDQAFKRNF
+931 ADQIKWDQAFKRNF
-945 NKNNDEQASSKAYP
+945 NKDNNEQASSKTYT
-959 NYAVSSGGVLFTN
+959 NYAISAGGALFTN
-972 MVTGGICNDTNGNIL
+972 MITGGICNDTNGNIFEQ
-987 ASFGNY
+987 FGNY
-993 NGGFK
+993 SGGFK
-998 SDGTGK
+998 GDGTDAK
-1004 HGDKNACF
+1004 SNKNVCF
-1012 GTGGKCLLLSCWYKE
+1012 GTGGKCLLLSCLYTE
-1027 KGTAGAISYYY
+1027 TGTAGAYSYYY
-1038 PKNGNYYDNFE
+1038 PKNGNYYDSLE
-1049 QEAYQTETDQ
+1049 EEPLQTE
-1059 PGGEVGL
+1059 PGGNDDFHIMLTKV
-1066 ISYKIIRPTL
+1066 IRPTL

-1107 GNYFESKNKWNT
+1107 GNYFESENVWNT

-1142 KNGDKLQF
+1142 TKNGKDELQF

-1162 ESNIWCKFQYGWTFS
+1162 ESNIWCKFQHGWTLS
-1177 SNARDNY
+1177 SNAIDNY
-1184 ASFIQAEP
+1184 ASFIQSEP

-1217 SIPLAAYD
+1217 SMPFAAYD
-1225 GLNPQD
+1225 DLNPQD

-1243 DLKQNDEIIDS
+1243 DLKQNDEIVDS

-1262 FIDVDQEYGP
+1262 FIDIDQEYGS

-1280 NVLTFCQEQS
+1280 NVLTFFQEQS
-1290 FGVLSVNDRSV
+1290 FGILSVNDRSV

-1328 GMHKQQFCSAC
+1328 GMHKQQFCSVC

-1376 KYKKDDNFKVFY
+1376 KYKKNDNFKVFY

-1393 EVIFNVLSD
+1393 EVVFNILSD

-1432 EYLVNKNDTVCVYQ
+1432 EYLVKKNDTVCVYQ

-1453 PKSTT
+1453 PKSTNQ
-1458 RQLLS
+1458 QLLS

-1470 AQQPLVTKV
+1470 AQQPLITKV

-1496 IRDNDDYFSKNHKYV
+1496 IYDQDDYFSKNHKYT

-1522 LEEQV
+1522 LEEQI
-1527 TLRENNHRFAIPRAD
+1527 TLRENNHRFVIPRAD

-1556 SIEDVKPNPAMAIQ
+1556 SIEDIKPNPAMAIQ

>member
-66 FAGEGNKV
+66 FAGEDNKV
-74 VATGSIRDYGVI
+74 VATGSIRNYGVI

-91 NENKLKVYSFKN
+91 NNLKIYSFKN

-115 NIQKSRLVV
+115 NIQNSRLVV

-133 EEKYPDTFDIQLNY
+133 GEKYPDAFDIQLNY
-147 ESENNIKLYLT
+147 ESENNIKLYLA

-169 NSRDER
+169 NSRDESL
-175 FVYTELDKCLS
+175 VYTDLDKCLS
-186 YPEAVCK
+186 YPESVCK

-248 GKQDAISNC
+248 GKQGAISNC
-257 GVKISIQILSNYW
+257 GVKISIQIPSNYW

-299 NFDEEHDS
+299 NFNEEHDF

-317 DPIEH
+317 DPIEY

-371 RFNYKNISTVTDID
+371 RFNYLNKSTVTDVNGD
-385 GNNSFTIDAHG
+385 NSFTIDAHG

-423 EASLYSANFVFDS
+423 EASMYDASFSFDS

-479 KENVQQNNVFYID
+479 KENVQQNNVFYIN
-492 KDFKPSVIE
+492 KDFEPSIIE
-501 KAKFDPGINNNT
+501 KAEFDPGINKNT

-547 RTPNVTD
+547 RTPNVV
-554 EGFQLMSSN
+554 EAGFQLMSSN

-578 GIQFMVKSL
+578 GVQFMVKSL

-619 NAYSRSYEG
+619 NAYSRQFEG
-628 NNDDYQITKYHMFCP
+628 NNDDYWITKYHMFCP

-649 NKFIEGYYVHNQLV
+649 NKFIEGYNVHEQLV
-663 GNGDDLE
+663 KDGKNSR

-697 KQFVKDKKYYLQ
+697 KQFTKDKKYYLQ

-719 DYKFKD
+719 DHKFRD
-725 DQYDFIGRGDN
+725 DQYDFTGWGHN
-736 GASYDYGPLIGY
+736 GSQYDYGPLVGY
-748 NRENFKFIIPCISNC
+748 NKRTSFKFIIPCISNC
-763 AVELFTGRNDDGDAR
+763 AVELFTGPGDNGDAR
-778 GDFYVNNLTIE
+778 GVFYVNNLTV
-789 RPYYDNKTSE
+789 DNYLYKDST
-799 ICYLDAPY
+799 ICYLDTPF
-807 NPSYFYQVNP
+807 NPSYFYKVNP
-817 QAYKN
+817 QSHKS
-822 KGINFVNLS
+822 KGINNS
-831 HYFAATI
+831 DKHHYFTATI
-838 GGLGNDRPY
+838 GGLGSDRPY
-847 SYALIKDC
+847 SYALAKDC
-855 ILNFDRMYKDDDQSA
+855 ILNFDRLYNSDDWSA
-870 SERME
+870 NNRKE

-884 AFAYIKLYEQSIE
+884 AFAYIKLYEQSPYIQQFFL
-897 PVEFAISRFPKNID
+897 PSID
-911 DFFNFGA
+911 WGTNFY
-918 VSKKRNYIQDFQL
+918 RDYIQDFQL

-945 NKNNDEQASSKAYP
+945 NNDNNEQMSAKSYP
-959 NYAVSSGGVLFTN
+959 NYAVSAGGALFVN
-972 MVTGGICNDTNGNIL
+972 MVTGGICNDSNYNIL
-987 ASFGNY
+987 EAFGNY

-998 SDGTGK
+998 YDGTGN
-1004 HGDKNACF
+1004 HGDKSACF
-1012 GTGGKCLLLSCWYKE
+1012 GTGGKCLLLSCLYKE
-1027 KGTAGAISYYY
+1027 RGTAGGNFYYY
-1038 PKNGNYYDNFE
+1038 PKNGNYYDRLERGQLNKDG
-1049 QEAYQTETDQ
+1049 AKIDN
-1059 PGGEVGL
+1059 GL
-1066 ISYKIIRPTL
+1066 NIIRPTL

-1107 GNYFESKNKWNT
+1107 GNYFESINKWNT

-1133 SMHKVYGAY
+1133 SMHKVYGIY
-1142 KNGDKLQF
+1142 TKDGSNNLQF

-1162 ESNIWCKFQYGWTFS
+1162 ESNIWCKFQHGWTFS
-1177 SNARDNY
+1177 SNAIDNY

-1192 CEITEAYVQKE
+1192 CEITEAYVQKD
-1203 PEYVYNSVYSVQNT
+1203 PEYVYNSVYSVYNT
-1217 SIPLAAYD
+1217 SVPLAAYD
-1225 GLNPQD
+1225 DLNPQD

-1243 DLKQNDEIIDS
+1243 DLKQNDETIDS

-1280 NVLTFCQEQS
+1280 NVLTFFQEQS

-1301 ATDNSGQNI
+1301 AIDNSRQNI

-1328 GMHKQQFCSAC
+1328 GMHKQQFCSAY

-1362 VQLSKQGKV
+1362 VQLSKQGKI

-1376 KYKKDDNFKVFY
+1376 KYKKNDNFKVFY

-1393 EVIFNVLSD
+1393 EVVFNILSD

-1432 EYLVNKNDTVCVYQ
+1432 EYLVKKNDTVCVYQ

-1453 PKSTT
+1453 PKSTNQ
-1458 RQLLS
+1458 QLLS

-1496 IRDNDDYFSKNHKYV
+1496 IRDNDDYFSKNHKYT

-1522 LEEQV
+1522 LEEQI
-1527 TLRENNHRFAIPRAD
+1527 TLRENNHRFVIPRAD

-1556 SIEDVKPNPAMAIQ
+1556 SIEDIKPNPAMAIQ

>member
-74 VATGSIRDYGVI
+74 VATGSIRDYGVV
-86 VCIDE
+86 VCVDE
-91 NENKLKVYSFKN
+91 NESRLKIYSFKN

-124 DAPLLPLDD
+124 DASLLPLDD
-133 EEKYPDTFDIQLNY
+133 GEKYPDTFDIQLNY
-147 ESENNIKLYLT
+147 ESENNIKLYLA

-169 NSRDER
+169 NNRDEN
-175 FVYTELDKCLS
+175 FVYTNLDKCLS

-241 NKYVKCG
+241 NIYVKCG
-248 GKQDAISNC
+248 GKQGAQSNC
-257 GVKISIQILSNYW
+257 GVKISIQIPSNYW

-299 NFDEEHDS
+299 NFDEYNA
-307 SELVINDVGN
+307 SELIINDVGN
-317 DPIEH
+317 DPIEQ

-371 RFNYKNISTVTDID
+371 RFNYAGKSIVKDVNGDNV
-385 GNNSFTIDAHG
+385 FKIDAYN
-396 KDIEDDSVAVPPF
+396 KDIESDSVAVPPF
-409 DHDCYDDTYNNINK
+409 DHDCYDDTYNDINK
-423 EASLYSANFVFDS
+423 EVSLYSANFVFDS
-436 KYQWVGGSGKNIEWR
+436 KYRWVGGSGKNIEWR

-457 VEDSCVKENNTR
+457 VEDSCIKEDNTR

-492 KDFKPSVIE
+492 KYFSPSKIE
-501 KAKFDPGINNNT
+501 KAEFDPGINNNT

-547 RTPNVTD
+547 RTPNVTE

-563 TIVNGKRYELVIRNL
+563 TIVKGKRYELVIRNL
-578 GIQFMVKSL
+578 GIQFMVKNL

-619 NAYSRSYEG
+619 NAYSRSYQG
-628 NNDDYQITKYHMFCP
+628 NNDDYEITKYHMFCP

-649 NKFIEGYYVHNQLV
+649 NKFIEGYWVHNQLV
-663 GNGDDLE
+663 GNGDQLE

-675 NIDNDKL
+675 NIDNDKI

-697 KQFVKDKKYYLQ
+697 KQFTKDKKYYLQ

-719 DYKFKD
+719 DYKFND
-725 DQYDFIGRGDN
+725 DQYDSPRN
-736 GASYDYGPLIGY
+736 GGYNKDYGSLTGFDG
-748 NRENFKFIIPCISNC
+748 RKTFKFIIPCISNC
-763 AVELFTGRNDDGDAR
+763 AVELFTGQHDDGN
-778 GDFYVNNLTIE
+778 GTGKIYVNNLTV
-789 RPYYDNKTSE
+789 DNGLSKDST
-799 ICYLDAPY
+799 ICYLDTPY
-807 NPSYFYQVNP
+807 NPSYFYKVNP
-817 QAYKN
+817 QSHKAR
-822 KGINFVNLS
+822 NLIIQGS
-831 HYFAATI
+831 V
-838 GGLGNDRPY
+838 GGLGSERPY

-855 ILNFDRMYKDDDQSA
+855 ILNFDRLYNNDNESA
-870 SERME
+870 DKRQE

-884 AFAYIKLYEQSIE
+884 AFAYIKLYEQSTQ
-897 PVEFAISRFPKNID
+897 PYEFNDGNFSD
-911 DFFNFGA
+911 DWFNNF
-918 VSKKRNYIQDFQL
+918 KKYIYDFQL

-945 NKNNDEQASSKAYP
+945 NKNNDEQMSSKAYP
-959 NYAVSSGGVLFTN
+959 NYAVSAGGALFTN
-972 MVTGGICNDTNGNIL
+972 MITGGICNDTNGNIL

-998 SDGTGK
+998 DDGTDK
-1004 HGDKNACF
+1004 HGIKNACF
-1012 GTGGKCLLLSCWYKE
+1012 GTGGKCLLLSCLYKE
-1027 KGTAGAISYYY
+1027 YGTAGAASYYY
-1038 PKNGNYYDNFE
+1038 PENGNYYDRFE
-1049 QEAYQTETDQ
+1049 QEEYQIE
-1059 PGGEVGL
+1059 PGEMP
-1066 ISYKIIRPTL
+1066 KIVRPTL

-1082 NLRQQTT
+1082 NLRQKIT

-1107 GNYFESKNKWNT
+1107 GNYFQSKNEWNT

-1142 KNGDKLQF
+1142 KRDKNLNF

-1162 ESNIWCKFQYGWTFS
+1162 ESNIWCKFQHGWTFS

-1184 ASFIQAEP
+1184 ASFIQSEP

-1225 GLNPQD
+1225 DLNPQD
-1231 YNKTIDTRVYYS
+1231 YNKTVDTRVYYS
-1243 DLKQNDEIIDS
+1243 GLKQNDEIIDS

-1362 VQLSKQGKV
+1362 VQLSKQCKV

-1432 EYLVNKNDTVCVYQ
+1432 EYLVKKNDIVCVYQ

-1458 RQLLS
+1458 QQLLS
-1463 SYVKYVV
+1463 SYIKYVV
-1470 AQQPLVTKV
+1470 AQQPLITKV

-1496 IRDNDDYFSKNHKYV
+1496 IYDQDDYFSKNHKYI

-1522 LEEQV
+1522 LEEQI

>member
-1 MDTNTEPQIN
+1 MDTNTESQIN

-66 FAGEGNKV
+66 FDGESNKV
-74 VATGSIRDYGVI
+74 VATGSIRDYGVV

-91 NENKLKVYSFKN
+91 NKNRLKIYSFKN

-115 NIQKSRLVV
+115 NIQNSRLIV

-133 EEKYPDTFDIQLNY
+133 GEKYPNAFDIQLNY
-147 ESENNIKLYLT
+147 ESENNIKLYLA

-169 NSRDER
+169 SND
-175 FVYTELDKCLS
+175 FLYDDLNKCLS

-248 GKQDAISNC
+248 GKQGAISNC
-257 GVKISIQILSNYW
+257 GVKISIQIPSDYW

-285 GQMPIVSVIYDAKI
+285 GQMPIVSVIYDAKV
-299 NFDEEHDS
+299 NFNEQGYID
-307 SELVINDVGN
+307 LIINDVGN

-371 RFNYKNISTVTDID
+371 RFNYLNISRVTDVN
-385 GNNSFTIDAHG
+385 GNNSFTINSHG

-409 DHDCYDDTYNNINK
+409 DHDCYDGTYNNINK
-423 EASLYSANFVFDS
+423 EVSLYSANFVFDS
-436 KYQWVGGSGKNIEWR
+436 KHQWFGGSGKNIEWR

-457 VEDSCVKENNTR
+457 VEDSCIKEKNTR

-479 KENVQQNNVFYID
+479 KKNIQQNNVFYID
-492 KDFKPSVIE
+492 KNFKPSIIE
-501 KAKFDPGINNNT
+501 KAEFDPGINKNT

-547 RTPNVTD
+547 RTPNVTED
-554 EGFQLMSSN
+554 GFQLMSSN
-563 TIVNGKRYELVIRNL
+563 TIVNGKCYELVIRNL

-619 NAYSRSYEG
+619 NAYSRQYEG
-628 NNDDYQITKYHMFCP
+628 KSNEYYVTKYHMFCP

-649 NKFIEGYYVHNQLV
+649 NKFIEGYNVHNQLV
-663 GNGDDLE
+663 GDGRDLA

-682 LQFVSKEICYQPESF
+682 LQFVSKEVCYQPESF
-697 KQFVKDKKYYLQ
+697 KQFTKDKKYYLQ

-719 DYKFKD
+719 DHKFND
-725 DQYDFIGRGDN
+725 DQYDSPKN
-736 GASYDYGPLIGY
+736 GYTNTQYGTLTGY
-748 NRENFKFIIPCISNC
+748 NKRRNFKFVIPCISNC
-763 AVELFTGRNDDGDAR
+763 AVELFTGPYDNGDAR
-778 GDFYVNNLTIE
+778 GTFHVNDIDVINNISKNSL
-789 RPYYDNKTSE
+789 

-807 NPSYFYQVNP
+807 NTSYFYRTNP
-817 QAYKN
+817 QSYKN
-822 KGINFVNLS
+822 KGTTQIDS
-831 HYFAATI
+831 DDDYAYI
-838 GGLGNDRPY
+838 GGLGYDRPY

-855 ILNFDRMYKDDDQSA
+855 ILNFDRLYNNDDQSA
-870 SERME
+870 NKRKE

-884 AFAYIKLYEQSIE
+884 AFAYIKLYEQSAG
-897 PVEFAISRFPKNID
+897 VQAFFD
-911 DFFNFGA
+911 GDFVHNNDWWDEIWT
-918 VSKKRNYIQDFQL
+918 NYIQDFQL

-945 NKNNDEQASSKAYP
+945 NKDNDEQTSSKMYIS
-959 NYAVSSGGVLFTN
+959 YAISAGGSLFTN
-972 MVTGGICNDTNGNIL
+972 MITGGICNDTNGNIFE
-987 ASFGNY
+987 SFGNY
-993 NGGFK
+993 SGGFK
-998 SDGTGK
+998 GDGTGGK
-1004 HGDKNACF
+1004 SNKNVCF
-1012 GTGGKCLLLSCWYKE
+1012 GTGGKCLLLSCQYKE
-1027 KGTAGAISYYY
+1027 AGTAGAFSYYY
-1038 PKNGNYYDNFE
+1038 PKNGNYYDSLE
-1049 QEAYQTETDQ
+1049 KEPYQTESSDSGMTIK
-1059 PGGEVGL
+1059 V
-1066 ISYKIIRPTL
+1066 IRPTL

-1107 GNYFESKNKWNT
+1107 GNYFESENKWNT
-1119 VFDGDCHVETFEYT
+1119 VFDGDCHVEIFEYT

-1142 KNGDKLQF
+1142 TKNGKDELQF

-1162 ESNIWCKFQYGWTFS
+1162 ESNIWCKFQHGWTFS

-1184 ASFIQAEP
+1184 ASFIQSEP

-1217 SIPLAAYD
+1217 SMPFAAYD
-1225 GLNPQD
+1225 DLNPQD

-1262 FIDVDQEYGP
+1262 FIDVDQQYGP

-1290 FGVLSVNDRSV
+1290 FGVLSVNDRSIV
-1301 ATDNSGQNI
+1301 TDNSGQNI
-1310 VLGTGGVLD
+1310 VLGTGGALD

-1328 GMHKQQFCSAC
+1328 GMHKQQFCAVC
-1339 TTGGL
+1339 TTGGM

-1362 VQLSKQGKV
+1362 IQLSKQGKV

-1376 KYKKDDNFKVFY
+1376 KYKKDDNFKAFY

-1393 EVIFNVLSD
+1393 EVVFNVLSD

-1432 EYLVNKNDTVCVYQ
+1432 EYLVKKNDTVCVYQ

-1453 PKSTT
+1453 PKSTNQ
-1458 RQLLS
+1458 QLLS

-1496 IRDNDDYFSKNHKYV
+1496 IRDNDDYFSKNHKYT

-1522 LEEQV
+1522 LEEQI
-1527 TLRENNHRFAIPRAD
+1527 TLRENNHRFVIPRAD

-1556 SIEDVKPNPAMAIQ
+1556 SIEDIKPNPAMAIQ

>member
-1 MDTNTEPQIN
+1 MGTNTEPQIN

-74 VATGSIRDYGVI
+74 VATGSIRDYGVV

-91 NENKLKVYSFKN
+91 NENRLKVYSFKN

-115 NIQKSRLVV
+115 DIQKSSIVV
-124 DAPLLPLDD
+124 DAPLLPLGKG
-133 EEKYPDTFDIQLNY
+133 EKYPDTFDIQLNY
-147 ESENNIKLYLT
+147 ESENNIKLYLA

-169 NSRDER
+169 SND
-175 FVYTELDKCLS
+175 FLYQELDKCLS

-241 NKYVKCG
+241 NRYVKCG
-248 GKQDAISNC
+248 GKQGAQSNC
-257 GVKISIQILSNYW
+257 GVKISIQIPRDYW

-285 GQMPIVSVIYDAKI
+285 GQMPIVSVIYDAKV
-299 NFDEEHDS
+299 NFNEQDS
-307 SELVINDVGN
+307 TELIINDVGN
-317 DPIEH
+317 DPIEY

-371 RFNYKNISTVTDID
+371 RFNYENKSTVTYVN
-385 GNNSFTIDAHG
+385 GNDTFTIDAHEH
-396 KDIEDDSVAVPPF
+396 DIEDDSVAVPPF
-409 DHDCYDDTYNNINK
+409 DHDCYDGTYNNINK

-436 KYQWVGGSGKNIEWR
+436 KYRWVGGSGKNIEWR

-457 VEDSCVKENNTR
+457 VEDSCIKENNTR

-492 KDFKPSVIE
+492 KNFKPSIIE
-501 KAKFDPGINNNT
+501 KAEFDPGINKNT

-547 RTPNVTD
+547 RTPNVTE

-599 ARHESDIATISQ
+599 SRHESDIATISQ

-619 NAYSRSYEG
+619 NAYSKAYEG
-628 NNDDYQITKYHMFCP
+628 NNDDYQVTKYHMFCP

-663 GNGDDLE
+663 GDGKDSE

-697 KQFVKDKKYYLQ
+697 KQFTKDKKYYLQ

-725 DQYDFIGRGDN
+725 DQYDFVGNGDN
-736 GASYDYGPLIGY
+736 EAWYDYGPLVGY
-748 NRENFKFIIPCISNC
+748 NKKTNFKFIIPCISNC

-778 GDFYVNNLTIE
+778 GDIYVNDLTIE
-789 RPYYDNKTSE
+789 RGYADPKTSE

-807 NPSYFYQVNP
+807 NPNYFYEINP
-817 QAYKN
+817 QAYKH
-822 KGINFVNLS
+822 KGPNFIDSL
-831 HYFAATI
+831 HYFVATV

-847 SYALIKDC
+847 SCALIKDC
-855 ILNFDRMYKDDDQSA
+855 ILNFDRLYNNDEQSA
-870 SERME
+870 NERKE

-884 AFAYIKLYEQSIE
+884 AFAYIKLYEQSVQ
-897 PVEFAISRFPKNID
+897 PYEFIINRRPD
-911 DFFNFGA
+911 PGDWWWFNT
-918 VSKKRNYIQDFQL
+918 VQKTNYIQDFQL

-945 NKNNDEQASSKAYP
+945 NKGGDEQASSKAYP
-959 NYAVSSGGVLFTN
+959 NYAVSAGGALFTN
-972 MVTGGICNDTNGNIL
+972 MVTGGICNDTNGNIFG
-987 ASFGNY
+987 SFGNY

-998 SDGTGK
+998 SDGTGT
-1004 HGDKNACF
+1004 HGNKNACF

-1027 KGTAGAISYYY
+1027 RGTAGAISYYY
-1038 PKNGNYYDNFE
+1038 PENGNYYDSLK
-1049 QEAYQTETDQ
+1049 QEEYQTDHTEI
-1059 PGGEVGL
+1059 GE
-1066 ISYKIIRPTL
+1066 IYKIIRPTL

-1082 NLRQQTT
+1082 NLRQQIT

-1162 ESNIWCKFQYGWTFS
+1162 ESNIWCRFQYGWTFS

-1184 ASFIQAEP
+1184 ASFIQSEP

-1225 GLNPQD
+1225 DLNPQD

-1243 DLKQNDEIIDS
+1243 DLKQNNEIIDS

-1362 VQLSKQGKV
+1362 TQLSKQAKV

-1432 EYLVNKNDTVCVYQ
+1432 EYLVKKNDTVCIYQ

-1453 PKSTT
+1453 PKSTNQ
-1458 RQLLS
+1458 QLLS

-1470 AQQPLVTKV
+1470 AQQPLITKV

-1490 LQLQDV
+1490 LQLQDT
-1496 IRDNDDYFSKNHKYV
+1496 IRDDDDYFSKNHKYT
-1511 WQTESQKIESS
+1511 WQTESQKIESN
-1522 LEEQV
+1522 LEEQI

-1556 SIEDVKPNPAMAIQ
+1556 SIEDIKPNPAMAIQ

>member
-42 RGGEGRDNR
+42 RGVEGRDNR

-86 VCIDE
+86 VCVDE
-91 NENKLKVYSFKN
+91 SENRLKIYSFKN

-133 EEKYPDTFDIQLNY
+133 GEKYPDVFDIQLNY
-147 ESENNIKLYLT
+147 ESENNIKLYLA
-158 DSIHPI
+158 DSKHPI

-169 NSRDER
+169 NSRDKS
-175 FVYTELDKCLS
+175 FVYTDLDKCLS
-186 YPEAVCK
+186 YPEAICK

-226 SIQCQQIPIGNYDFD
+226 SIQCQQIPIGNYDFG

-248 GKQDAISNC
+248 GKQGAQSNC
-257 GVKISIQILSNYW
+257 GVKISIQIPSNYW

-285 GQMPIVSVIYDAKI
+285 GQMPIVSVIYDAKV
-299 NFDEEHDS
+299 NFDEYNAQG
-307 SELVINDVGN
+307 LIINDVGN
-317 DPIEH
+317 DPIEQ

-371 RFNYKNISTVTDID
+371 RFNYENTSIVKDINGD
-385 GNNSFTIDAHG
+385 NVFKIDAHN

-409 DHDCYDDTYNNINK
+409 NHDCYDDTYNDINK
-423 EASLYSANFVFDS
+423 EVSLYSANFVFDS
-436 KYQWVGGSGKNIEWR
+436 KYRWVGGSGKNIEWR

-492 KDFKPSVIE
+492 KDFKPSIIE
-501 KAKFDPGINNNT
+501 KAEFDPGINKNT

-547 RTPNVTD
+547 RTPNVTE

-578 GIQFMVKSL
+578 GIQFKVKSL

-619 NAYSRSYEG
+619 NAYSRQYEG
-628 NNDDYQITKYHMFCP
+628 DSADYQVTKYHMFCP

-663 GNGDDLE
+663 GNGKDKE

-697 KQFVKDKKYYLQ
+697 KQFTKDKKYYLQ

-719 DYKFKD
+719 DYKFAD
-725 DQYDFIGRGDN
+725 DQYDSPRNGSNNTDYGSLTGFDGRG
-736 GASYDYGPLIGY
+736 
-748 NRENFKFIIPCISNC
+748 NFKFIIPCISNC

-778 GDFYVNNLTIE
+778 GDIYVNSLTIE
-789 RPYYDNKTSE
+789 RDYHDPKTSV
-799 ICYLDAPY
+799 ICYLDTPY
-807 NPSYFYQVNP
+807 NPSYFYNVNP
-817 QAYKN
+817 Q
-822 KGINFVNLS
+822 S
-831 HYFAATI
+831 HKARNPGSI
-838 GGLGNDRPY
+838 GGLGSDKPY

-855 ILNFDRMYKDDDQSA
+855 ILNFDRLYNNDNESA
-870 SERME
+870 DKRQE

-884 AFAYIKLYEQSIE
+884 AFAYIKLYEQSGQ
-897 PVEFAISRFPKNID
+897 PYEFIINRRPDPGDWWFDTVYNT
-911 DFFNFGA
+911 
-918 VSKKRNYIQDFQL
+918 NYIQDFQL

-945 NKNNDEQASSKAYP
+945 NKDNDEQMSSKAYT
-959 NYAVSSGGVLFTN
+959 NYAVSAGGVLFTN
-972 MVTGGICNDTNGNIL
+972 MITGGICNDTNGNIF

-998 SDGTGK
+998 NDGTGT
-1004 HGDKNACF
+1004 HGIKNACF

-1027 KGTAGAISYYY
+1027 KGTAGAVSYYY
-1038 PKNGNYYDNFE
+1038 PENGNYYDSFK
-1049 QEAYQTETDQ
+1049 QKAQTE
-1059 PGGEVGL
+1059 PSENGE
-1066 ISYKIIRPTL
+1066 IFKIIRPTL

-1082 NLRQQTT
+1082 NLRQQIT

-1142 KNGDKLQF
+1142 KNGDNLQF

-1162 ESNIWCKFQYGWTFS
+1162 ESNIWCKFQHGWTFS

-1184 ASFIQAEP
+1184 ASFIQTEP

-1225 GLNPQD
+1225 DLNPQD

-1243 DLKQNDEIIDS
+1243 DLKQNDETIDS

-1328 GMHKQQFCSAC
+1328 GMHKQQFCAVC

-1388 NNRYN
+1388 NNKYN

-1432 EYLVNKNDTVCVYQ
+1432 EYLVKKNDTVCVYQ
-1446 YDYLDES
+1446 YNYLDES

-1458 RQLLS
+1458 QQLLS

-1470 AQQPLVTKV
+1470 AQQPLITKV

-1496 IRDNDDYFSKNHKYV
+1496 IYDQDDYFSKNHKYT

-1556 SIEDVKPNPAMAIQ
+1556 SIEDIKPNPAMAIQ

>member
-66 FAGEGNKV
+66 FAGEDNKV
-74 VATGSIRDYGVI
+74 IATGSIRDYGVV
-86 VCIDE
+86 VCVDE
-91 NENKLKVYSFKN
+91 NENRLKIYSFKN

-115 NIQKSRLVV
+115 NIQNSRLIV
-124 DAPLLPLDD
+124 DAPLLPLDKGD
-133 EEKYPDTFDIQLNY
+133 EYPDVFDIQLNY
-147 ESENNIKLYLT
+147 ESENNIKLYLA
-158 DSIHPI
+158 DSKHPI
-164 MVFNI
+164 MIFNI
-169 NSRDER
+169 NRDDSLI
-175 FVYTELDKCLS
+175 YDDLNKCLS

-248 GKQDAISNC
+248 GKQGAISNC
-257 GVKISIQILSNYW
+257 GVKISIQIPSNYW

-285 GQMPIVSVIYDAKI
+285 GQMPIVSVIYDAKV
-299 NFDEEHDS
+299 NSNEQDS
-307 SELVINDVGN
+307 TQLVINDVGN

-335 IIPNSLASKDGFL
+335 TIPNSLASKDGFL

-371 RFNYKNISTVTDID
+371 RFNYKNISTVTDINGD
-385 GNNSFTIDAHG
+385 NSFTIDAHEYC
-396 KDIEDDSVAVPPF
+396 IEEDSVAVPPF
-409 DHDCYDDTYNNINK
+409 DHDCYDDIYNNINK
-423 EASLYSANFVFDS
+423 EVWLYFANFVFDS
-436 KYQWVGGSGKNIEWR
+436 KYRWVGGSGKNIEWR

-457 VEDSCVKENNTR
+457 VEDSCIKEKNTR

-492 KDFKPSVIE
+492 KNFKPSIIQ
-501 KAKFDPGINNNT
+501 KAEFDPGINNNT

-547 RTPNVTD
+547 RTPNVT
-554 EGFQLMSSN
+554 EKGFELMSSN

-578 GIQFMVKSL
+578 GIQFMVKNL

-619 NAYSRSYEG
+619 NAYSRQYEG
-628 NNDDYQITKYHMFCP
+628 NNNDYQVTKYHVFCP

-649 NKFIEGYYVHNQLV
+649 NKFIEGFYVQNQLV
-663 GNGDDLE
+663 GNGDDLS

-697 KQFVKDKKYYLQ
+697 KQFTKDKKYYLQ

-719 DYKFKD
+719 DYKFTD
-725 DQYDFIGRGDN
+725 DQYDSPRN
-736 GASYDYGPLIGY
+736 GSYNEDYGSLTGY
-748 NRENFKFIIPCISNC
+748 SGRSSFKFIIPCISNC
-763 AVELFTGRNDDGDAR
+763 AVELFSGRYEDGDAR
-778 GDFYVNNLTIE
+778 GNICVNGIDVIGDSKNST
-789 RPYYDNKTSE
+789 
-799 ICYLDAPY
+799 ICYLDAPF
-807 NPSYFYQVNP
+807 NPSYFYKVNP
-817 QAYKN
+817 Q
-822 KGINFVNLS
+822 S
-831 HYFAATI
+831 HKARNPGKLDGVAGQLANSGTI
-838 GGLGNDRPY
+838 GGLGNTHPY
-847 SYALIKDC
+847 SYSLVKDC
-855 ILNFDRMYKDDDQSA
+855 ILNFDRLYNNDDDSA
-870 SERME
+870 NKRQE
-875 KSGKFIIQK
+875 KAGKFIIQK
-884 AFAYIKLYEQSIE
+884 AFAYIKLYEQSIS
-897 PVEFAISRFPKNID
+897 PQEFYNDKNTVID
-911 DFFNFGA
+911 DWLNNFNTIWN
-918 VSKKRNYIQDFQL
+918 KNYIQDFQL

-945 NKNNDEQASSKAYP
+945 NKDNDEQASSKAYP
-959 NYAVSSGGVLFTN
+959 NYAVSAGGALFIN
-972 MVTGGICNDTNGNIL
+972 MITGGICNDTNGNIFG
-987 ASFGNY
+987 SFGNY

-998 SDGTGK
+998 NDGTGK
-1004 HGDKNACF
+1004 HRDKSVCF

-1027 KGTAGAISYYY
+1027 KGTAGAFSYYY
-1038 PKNGNYYDNFE
+1038 PEYGNYYDSLK
-1049 QEAYQTETDQ
+1049 QELAQTEL
-1059 PGGEVGL
+1059 GENGL
-1066 ISYKIIRPTL
+1066 VFKTVRPTL

-1089 PYGGYSFTNR
+1089 PYGGYSFSNR

-1107 GNYFESKNKWNT
+1107 GNYFESKNEWNT

-1142 KNGDKLQF
+1142 TKNGKDELQF

-1162 ESNIWCKFQYGWTFS
+1162 ESNIWCKFQHGWTFS

-1184 ASFIQAEP
+1184 ASFIQTEP

-1225 GLNPQD
+1225 DLNPQD

-1262 FIDVDQEYGP
+1262 FIDVDQQYGP
-1272 ITDICTFK
+1272 ITNISTFK
-1280 NVLTFCQEQS
+1280 NVLTFFQEQS

-1328 GMHKQQFCSAC
+1328 GMHKQQFCSV
-1339 TTGGL
+1339 
-1344 YWFDSHNN
+1344 WSDISM
-1352 VICLFDGQSV
+1352 VITR
-1362 VQLSKQGKV
+1362 
-1371 QNILN
+1371 
-1376 KYKKDDNFKVFY
+1376 
-1388 NNRYN
+1388 RY
-1393 EVIFNVLSD
+1393 
-1402 DMQIVY
+1402 
-1408 NEMLGKFTSTL
+1408 G
-1419 TIPFDGAIQFFNG
+1419 
-1432 EYLVNKNDTVCVYQ
+1432 
-1446 YDYLDES
+1446 
-1453 PKSTT
+1453 
-1458 RQLLS
+1458 
-1463 SYVKYVV
+1463 
-1470 AQQPLVTKV
+1470 
-1479 FDNQEIVTYEN
+1479 
-1490 LQLQDV
+1490 
-1496 IRDNDDYFSKNHKYV
+1496 
-1511 WQTESQKIESS
+1511 
-1522 LEEQV
+1522 
-1527 TLRENNHRFAIPRAD
+1527 
-1542 GLFGNRARGKVMIC
+1542 
-1556 SIEDVKPNPAMAIQ
+1556 
-1570 YIITKYRQSW
+1570 
-1580 S
+1580 

>member
-66 FAGEGNKV
+66 FAGESNKI
-74 VATGSIRDYGVI
+74 VATGSIRDYGVV

-91 NENKLKVYSFKN
+91 NENRLKIYSFKN

-115 NIQKSRLVV
+115 NIQKSSLIVN
-124 DAPLLPLDD
+124 APLLQLDKGQ
-133 EEKYPDTFDIQLNY
+133 KYPDVFDIKLNY
-147 ESENNIKLYLT
+147 ESENNIKLYLA

-169 NSRDER
+169 SND
-175 FVYTELDKCLS
+175 FLYDDLNKCLS

-193 PPVFEE
+193 PPIFEE

-226 SIQCQQIPIGNYDFD
+226 SIQCQQIPIGNYDFP

-248 GKQDAISNC
+248 GKQGSTSNC
-257 GVKISIQILSNYW
+257 GVKISIQIPSNYW

-285 GQMPIVSVIYDAKI
+285 GQMPIVSVIYNTKVDF
-299 NFDEEHDS
+299 NEQDS
-307 SELVINDVGN
+307 TDIVINDIGN
-317 DPIEH
+317 DPIEY

-371 RFNYKNISTVTDID
+371 RFNYGNASIVTDVN
-385 GNNSFTIDAHG
+385 GNNSFVINARG

-409 DHDCYDDTYNNINK
+409 DHDCYDGTYNNINK
-423 EASLYSANFVFDS
+423 EASLYYYDYVFDS
-436 KYQWVGGSGKNIEWR
+436 KYRWVGGSGKNIEWR

-457 VEDSCVKENNTR
+457 VEDSCIKKNNTR

-479 KENVQQNNVFYID
+479 KENIWQNNVFYID
-492 KDFKPSVIE
+492 KDYEPSIIE
-501 KAKFDPGINNNT
+501 KAEFDPGINKNT

-547 RTPNVTD
+547 RTPNVT
-554 EGFQLMSSN
+554 ERGFELMSSN
-563 TIVNGKRYELVIRNL
+563 TIVNDNRYELVIRNL

-619 NAYSRSYEG
+619 NAYSRQYEG
-628 NNDDYQITKYHMFCP
+628 NNNEYYVTKYHMFCP

-649 NKFIEGYYVHNQLV
+649 NKFIEGYNVHNQLV
-663 GNGDDLE
+663 WNGRDLA

-682 LQFVSKEICYQPESF
+682 LQFVSKEVCYQPESF
-697 KQFVKDKKYYLQ
+697 KQFTKDKKYYLQ

-719 DYKFKD
+719 DHKFND
-725 DQYDFIGRGDN
+725 DQYDSPKNGQTNLQYGILVGRN
-736 GASYDYGPLIGY
+736 E
-748 NRENFKFIIPCISNC
+748 RKNFKFVIPCISNC
-763 AVELFTGRNDDGDAR
+763 AVELFTGPDNNGDGRGTFHVNDMDIT
-778 GDFYVNNLTIE
+778 NNHQKNS
-789 RPYYDNKTSE
+789 P
-799 ICYLDAPY
+799 ICYLDAPF
-807 NPSYFYQVNP
+807 NTSYFYRTNP
-817 QAYKN
+817 QSYKN
-822 KGINFVNLS
+822 KG
-831 HYFAATI
+831 ATQIDSDTDYAYI
-838 GGLGNDRPY
+838 GGLGYDRPY

-855 ILNFDRMYKDDDQSA
+855 ILNFDRLYNNDDQSA
-870 SERME
+870 NKRKE

-884 AFAYIKLYEQSIE
+884 AFAYIKLYEQGFN
-897 PVEFAISRFPKNID
+897 VENFSNGSYAPDDYWVKNPQ
-911 DFFNFGA
+911 NP
-918 VSKKRNYIQDFQL
+918 IQDFQL

-945 NKNNDEQASSKAYP
+945 NKDDNEQASSKTYT
-959 NYAVSSGGVLFTN
+959 NYAISAGGALFTN
-972 MVTGGICNDTNGNIL
+972 MITGGICNDTNGNIFEQ
-987 ASFGNY
+987 FGNY
-993 NGGFK
+993 SGGFEG
-998 SDGTGK
+998 DGT
-1004 HGDKNACF
+1004 DENFNKNVCF
-1012 GTGGKCLLLSCWYKE
+1012 GTGGKCLLLSCQYKE
-1027 KGTAGAISYYY
+1027 TGTAGAYSYRY
-1038 PKNGNYYDNFE
+1038 PKNGNYYDHLAMEN
-1049 QEAYQTETDQ
+1049 YQTE
-1059 PGGEVGL
+1059 PGDSDSDTQLKV
-1066 ISYKIIRPTL
+1066 IRPTL

-1107 GNYFESKNKWNT
+1107 GNYFESENKWNT

-1142 KNGDKLQF
+1142 TKNGKDELQF

-1162 ESNIWCKFQYGWTFS
+1162 ESNIWCKFQHGWTFS
-1177 SNARDNY
+1177 SSARDNY
-1184 ASFIQAEP
+1184 ASFIQSEP

-1217 SIPLAAYD
+1217 SMPFAAYD
-1225 GLNPQD
+1225 DLNPQD

-1280 NVLTFCQEQS
+1280 NVLTFFQEQS
-1290 FGVLSVNDRSV
+1290 FGILSVNDRSV
-1301 ATDNSGQNI
+1301 AIDNSGQNI
-1310 VLGTGGVLD
+1310 VLGIGGILD

-1328 GMHKQQFCSAC
+1328 GMHKQQFCSVC

-1376 KYKKDDNFKVFY
+1376 KYKKNDNFKVFY

-1393 EVIFNVLSD
+1393 EVVFNILSD

-1432 EYLVNKNDTVCVYQ
+1432 EYLVKKNDTVCVYQ

-1453 PKSTT
+1453 PKSTNQ
-1458 RQLLS
+1458 QLLS

-1490 LQLQDV
+1490 LQLHDV
-1496 IRDNDDYFSKNHKYV
+1496 IRDNDDCFSKNHKYT

-1522 LEEQV
+1522 LKEQI
-1527 TLRENNHRFAIPRAD
+1527 TLRENNHRFVIPRAD

-1556 SIEDVKPNPAMAIQ
+1556 SIEDIKPNPAMAIQ

>member
-1 MDTNTEPQIN
+1 MGTNTEPQIN

-74 VATGSIRDYGVI
+74 VATGSIRDYGVV

-91 NENKLKVYSFKN
+91 NENRLKIYSFKN

-115 NIQKSRLVV
+115 NIQNSKLVV
-124 DAPLLPLDD
+124 DAPLLPLDKGD
-133 EEKYPDTFDIQLNY
+133 EYPDTFDIQLNY
-147 ESENNIKLYLT
+147 ESENNIKLYLA
-158 DSIHPI
+158 DSKHPI

-169 NSRDER
+169 NRNDSLI
-175 FVYTELDKCLS
+175 YCNLDKCLS

-226 SIQCQQIPIGNYDFD
+226 SIQCKQIPIGNYDFD
-241 NKYVKCG
+241 NRYVKCG
-248 GKQDAISNC
+248 GKQGAQSNC
-257 GVKISIQILSNYW
+257 GVKVSIQIPRDYW

-285 GQMPIVSVIYDAKI
+285 GQMPIVSVIYDAKV
-299 NFDEEHDS
+299 NFNEQDS
-307 SELVINDVGN
+307 TELIINDVGN
-317 DPIEH
+317 DPIEN

-371 RFNYKNISTVTDID
+371 RFNYENKSTVTDVN
-385 GNNSFTIDAHG
+385 GNDTFTIDAHEHY
-396 KDIEDDSVAVPPF
+396 IEDDSVAVPPF
-409 DHDCYDDTYNNINK
+409 DHDCYDGTYNNINK

-479 KENVQQNNVFYID
+479 KENVQQNNVFYIN
-492 KDFKPSVIE
+492 KDFKPSEIE
-501 KAKFDPGINNNT
+501 KVEFDPGINKNT

-547 RTPNVTD
+547 RTPNVTE

-578 GIQFMVKSL
+578 GIQFKVKSL

-619 NAYSRSYEG
+619 NAYSASYEG

-663 GNGDDLE
+663 EDGKDKD

-682 LQFVSKEICYQPESF
+682 LQFVSKEVCYQPESF
-697 KQFVKDKKYYLQ
+697 KQFIKDKKYYLQ

-719 DYKFKD
+719 DYKFND
-725 DQYDFIGRGDN
+725 DQYDSPRN
-736 GASYDYGPLIGY
+736 GSYNKDYGSLTGF
-748 NRENFKFIIPCISNC
+748 NGRKNFKFIIPCISNC

-778 GDFYVNNLTIE
+778 GDIYVNNLTIE
-789 RPYYDNKTSE
+789 RRYYDPKISE
-799 ICYLDAPY
+799 ICYLDTPY
-807 NPSYFYQVNP
+807 NPSYFYKINP
-817 QAYKN
+817 M
-822 KGINFVNLS
+822 S
-831 HYFAATI
+831 HKARGGNTGNGVIDSLLDSGTI
-838 GGLGNDRPY
+838 GGLGNTRPY

-855 ILNFDRMYKDDDQSA
+855 ILNFDRLYNKDDESA
-870 SERME
+870 NKRQE

-884 AFAYIKLYEQSIE
+884 AFAYIKLYEQSVQ
-897 PVEFAISRFPKNID
+897 PYEFIINRRPD
-911 DFFNFGA
+911 PGDWWFNT
-918 VSKKRNYIQDFQL
+918 VQKTNYIQDFQL

-945 NKNNDEQASSKAYP
+945 NKEGDEQASSKAYP
-959 NYAVSSGGVLFTN
+959 NYAVSAGGALFTN

-987 ASFGNY
+987 GSFGNY

-998 SDGTGK
+998 NDGTGT
-1004 HGDKNACF
+1004 HGNKNACF

-1027 KGTAGAISYYY
+1027 RGTAGAISYYY
-1038 PKNGNYYDNFE
+1038 PENGNYYDSLK
-1049 QEAYQTETDQ
+1049 QEECQTDHTEI
-1059 PGGEVGL
+1059 GE
-1066 ISYKIIRPTL
+1066 IYKIIRPTL

-1082 NLRQQTT
+1082 NLRQQIT

-1142 KNGDKLQF
+1142 KQNTLDF

-1184 ASFIQAEP
+1184 ASFIQSEP

-1217 SIPLAAYD
+1217 SMPLAVYD
-1225 GLNPQD
+1225 DLNPQD

-1243 DLKQNDEIIDS
+1243 DFKQNDEIIDS

-1272 ITDICTFK
+1272 ITDVCTFK
-1280 NVLTFCQEQS
+1280 NVLTFFQEQS

-1328 GMHKQQFCSAC
+1328 GMHKQQFCAAC
-1339 TTGGL
+1339 TTGGM

-1362 VQLSKQGKV
+1362 TQLSKQGKV

-1393 EVIFNVLSD
+1393 EVVFNVLND

-1432 EYLVNKNDTVCVYQ
+1432 EYLIKKNDTVCVYQ
-1446 YDYLDES
+1446 YDYLDGS
-1453 PKSTT
+1453 PKSTN
-1458 RQLLS
+1458 QKLLS

-1490 LQLQDV
+1490 LQLQDI
-1496 IRDNDDYFSKNHKYV
+1496 IRDDNDYFSKNHKYV
-1511 WQTESQKIESS
+1511 WQTESQKIESN
-1522 LEEQV
+1522 LEEQI

-1556 SIEDVKPNPAMAIQ
+1556 SIEDIKPNPAMAIQ

>member
-51 HGSLMPVQGVKLAGS
+51 HGSLMSVQGVKLAGS
-66 FAGEGNKV
+66 FSGESNKV
-74 VATGSIRDYGVI
+74 VATGSIRDYGVV

-91 NENKLKVYSFKN
+91 NENRLKIYSFKN

-115 NIQKSRLVV
+115 DIQKISLVAN
-124 DAPLLPLDD
+124 APLLPLDKGQ
-133 EEKYPDTFDIQLNY
+133 KYPDVFDIQLNY
-147 ESENNIKLYLT
+147 ESENNIKLYLA

-169 NSRDER
+169 SND
-175 FVYTELDKCLS
+175 FLYDDLNKCLS

-193 PPVFEE
+193 PPIFEE

-241 NKYVKCG
+241 SKYVKCG
-248 GKQDAISNC
+248 GKQGSISNC
-257 GVKISIQILSNYW
+257 GVKISIQIPSNYW

-285 GQMPIVSVIYDAKI
+285 GQMPIVSVIYDAKVDF
-299 NFDEEHDS
+299 NEQDS
-307 SELVINDVGN
+307 TDIVINDVGN

-371 RFNYKNISTVTDID
+371 RFNYLNTSTVTDVN
-385 GNNSFTIDAHG
+385 GNNSFIIDAHG

-409 DHDCYDDTYNNINK
+409 DHDCYDGTYNNINK

-436 KYQWVGGSGKNIEWR
+436 EYRWVGGSGKNIEWR

-457 VEDSCVKENNTR
+457 VEDSCIKENNTR

-479 KENVQQNNVFYID
+479 KENIQQNNVFYID
-492 KDFKPSVIE
+492 KNFNPSIIE
-501 KAKFDPGINNNT
+501 KAEFNPGINKNT

-563 TIVNGKRYELVIRNL
+563 TIVNGKRFELVIRNL
-578 GIQFMVKSL
+578 GIQFKVKSL

-619 NAYSRSYEG
+619 NAYSRQYEG
-628 NNDDYQITKYHMFCP
+628 KNNEYYVTKYHMFCP

-649 NKFIEGYYVHNQLV
+649 NKFIEGYDVHNQLV
-663 GNGDDLE
+663 GDGGDLA

-682 LQFVSKEICYQPESF
+682 LQFVSKEVCYQPESF
-697 KQFVKDKKYYLQ
+697 KQFTKDKKYYLQ

-719 DYKFKD
+719 DYKFND
-725 DQYDFIGRGDN
+725 DQYDSPKN
-736 GASYDYGPLIGY
+736 GYTNTEYGMLIGHN
-748 NRENFKFIIPCISNC
+748 NRRNFKFVIPCISNC
-763 AVELFTGRNDDGDAR
+763 AVELFTGPNDDGDAR
-778 GDFYVNNLTIE
+778 GTFHVNDIDVENDIVKSST
-789 RPYYDNKTSE
+789 

-807 NPSYFYQVNP
+807 NPSYFYRTNP
-817 QAYKN
+817 QSYKN
-822 KGINFVNLS
+822 KGITQIGFEAD
-831 HYFAATI
+831 HAYI
-838 GGLGNDRPY
+838 GGLGYDRPY

-855 ILNFDRMYKDDDQSA
+855 ILNFDRLYNNDDQSA
-870 SERME
+870 NKRKE

-884 AFAYIKLYEQSIE
+884 AFAYIKLYEQSTGVQDFLNSNFE
-897 PVEFAISRFPKNID
+897 SSD
-911 DFFNFGA
+911 DWFGK
-918 VSKKRNYIQDFQL
+918 VQINYIQDFQL
-931 VDQIKWDQAFKRNF
+931 ADQIKWDQAFKRNF
-945 NKNNDEQASSKAYP
+945 NKDNNEQASSKTYT
-959 NYAVSSGGVLFTN
+959 NYAISAGGALFTN
-972 MVTGGICNDTNGNIL
+972 MITGGICNDTNGNIFE
-987 ASFGNY
+987 SFGNY
-993 NGGFK
+993 SGGFK
-998 SDGTGK
+998 GDGTSGK
-1004 HGDKNACF
+1004 FNKNVCF
-1012 GTGGKCLLLSCWYKE
+1012 GTGGKCLLLSCQYKE
-1027 KGTAGAISYYY
+1027 TGTAGAFSYYY
-1038 PKNGNYYDNFE
+1038 PKNGNYYDSLNE
-1049 QEAYQTETDQ
+1049 EPYQTEPSDF
-1059 PGGEVGL
+1059 GMIIKV
-1066 ISYKIIRPTL
+1066 IRPTL

-1142 KNGDKLQF
+1142 TKNGKDELQF

-1162 ESNIWCKFQYGWTFS
+1162 ESNIWCKFQHGWTFS

-1203 PEYVYNSVYSVQNT
+1203 PEYVYNSVYSAQNT
-1217 SIPLAAYD
+1217 SMPFAAYD
-1225 GLNPQD
+1225 DLNPQD

-1243 DLKQNDEIIDS
+1243 DLKQNNEIIDS

-1262 FIDVDQEYGP
+1262 FIDVDQEYGS

-1280 NVLTFCQEQS
+1280 NVLTFFQEQS
-1290 FGVLSVNDRSV
+1290 FGILSVNDRSV

-1328 GMHKQQFCSAC
+1328 GMHKQQFCSVC

-1376 KYKKDDNFKVFY
+1376 KYKKNDNFKVFY

-1393 EVIFNVLSD
+1393 EVVFNILRD

-1432 EYLVNKNDTVCVYQ
+1432 EYLVKKNDTVCVYQ

-1453 PKSTT
+1453 PKSTNQ
-1458 RQLLS
+1458 QLLS

-1496 IRDNDDYFSKNHKYV
+1496 IRYNDDYFSKNHKYA

-1522 LEEQV
+1522 LEEQI
-1527 TLRENNHRFAIPRAD
+1527 TLRENNHKFAIPRAD

-1556 SIEDVKPNPAMAIQ
+1556 SIEDIKPNPAMAIQ

>member
-74 VATGSIRDYGVI
+74 VATGSIRDYGVV

-91 NENKLKVYSFKN
+91 NKNSLKVYSFKN

-124 DAPLLPLDD
+124 DASLLPLDD
-133 EEKYPDTFDIQLNY
+133 GEKYPDTFDIQLNY
-147 ESENNIKLYLT
+147 ESENNIKLYLA

-169 NSRDER
+169 NNRDEN
-175 FVYTELDKCLS
+175 FVYTKLDKCLS

-241 NKYVKCG
+241 SKYVKCG
-248 GKQDAISNC
+248 GKQGDISNC
-257 GVKISIQILSNYW
+257 GVKISIQIPSNYW

-317 DPIEH
+317 DPIEN

-371 RFNYKNISTVTDID
+371 RFNYENKSTVTDVNGD
-385 GNNSFTIDAHG
+385 NSFIIDAHEH
-396 KDIEDDSVAVPPF
+396 DIEDDSVAVPPF

-423 EASLYSANFVFDS
+423 EALLYSANFVFDS

-492 KDFKPSVIE
+492 KDFKPSIIE
-501 KAKFDPGINNNT
+501 KAEFDPGINSNT

-547 RTPNVTD
+547 RTPNVTE

-578 GIQFMVKSL
+578 GIQFKVKSL

-599 ARHESDIATISQ
+599 ARHESDIATVSQ

-628 NNDDYQITKYHMFCP
+628 NNDDYQVTKYHMFCP

-663 GNGDDLE
+663 GNGDDLS

-725 DQYDFIGRGDN
+725 DQYDFVGQGN
-736 GASYDYGPLIGY
+736 NKASYDYGPLIGY
-748 NRENFKFIIPCISNC
+748 NKRTNFKFIIPCISNC
-763 AVELFTGRNDDGDAR
+763 AVELFTGPGDNGDPR
-778 GDFYVNNLTIE
+778 GMLYVNGLSVLNIFGG
-789 RPYYDNKTSE
+789 DNT

-807 NPSYFYQVNP
+807 NPSYFYKINP
-817 QAYKN
+817 QAHKD
-822 KGINFVNLS
+822 KGRNYIKHR
-831 HYFAATI
+831 HYFVATV
-838 GGLGNDRPY
+838 GGLGKDRPY

-855 ILNFDRMYKDDDQSA
+855 ILNFDRLYNEDDESA
-870 SERME
+870 DKRRE
-875 KSGKFIIQK
+875 KSGKFIVQK
-884 AFAYIKLYEQSIE
+884 AFAYIKLYEQSVW
-897 PVEFAISRFPKNID
+897 PNVFSNGFSYQD
-911 DFFNFGA
+911 DWWSDT
-918 VSKKRNYIQDFQL
+918 VYRKDYIQDFQL

-959 NYAVSSGGVLFTN
+959 NYAVSAGGTLFTN
-972 MVTGGICNDTNGNIL
+972 MVTGGICNDTNGNIFG
-987 ASFGNY
+987 SFGNY

-998 SDGTGK
+998 NDGTGA
-1004 HGDKNACF
+1004 HGDKSACF
-1012 GTGGKCLLLSCWYKE
+1012 GTGGKCLLLSCQYKE
-1027 KGTAGAISYYY
+1027 RGTAGATSYYY
-1038 PKNGNYYDNFE
+1038 PKNGNYYDSFE
-1049 QEAYQTETDQ
+1049 QESGQTKATGNFET
-1059 PGGEVGL
+1059 
-1066 ISYKIIRPTL
+1066 IKIVRPTL

-1082 NLRQQTT
+1082 NLRQQIT

-1107 GNYFESKNKWNT
+1107 GNYFESKNEWNT

-1142 KNGDKLQF
+1142 KNGDNLQF
-1150 PNTHMITYSIPT
+1150 PNTHMIIYSIPT
-1162 ESNIWCKFQYGWTFS
+1162 ESNIWCKFQHGWTFS

-1225 GLNPQD
+1225 DLNPQD

-1328 GMHKQQFCSAC
+1328 GMHKQQFCSAY

-1393 EVIFNVLSD
+1393 EVIFNVLND

-1432 EYLVNKNDTVCVYQ
+1432 EYLVKKNDTVCIYQ
-1446 YDYLDES
+1446 YDYLDGS

-1458 RQLLS
+1458 QQLLS

-1470 AQQPLVTKV
+1470 AQQPLITKV

-1490 LQLQDV
+1490 LQLQDT
-1496 IRDNDDYFSKNHKYV
+1496 IRDDDDYFSKNHKYT
-1511 WQTESQKIESS
+1511 WQTESQKIESN
-1522 LEEQV
+1522 LEEQI

>member
-66 FAGEGNKV
+66 FAGDSNKI
-74 VATGSIRDYGVI
+74 VATGSIRDYGVV

-91 NENKLKVYSFKN
+91 NENRLKIYSFKN
-103 AIGGTVHDQDFN
+103 AIGGTLHDQDFN
-115 NIQKSRLVV
+115 NIQNSKLVV
-124 DAPLLPLDD
+124 NAKLLPLNKG
-133 EEKYPDTFDIQLNY
+133 EKYPDTFYIQLNY
-147 ESENNIKLYLT
+147 ESENNIKLYLA

-164 MVFNI
+164 MIFNI
-169 NSRDER
+169 SND
-175 FVYTELDKCLS
+175 FLYDDLNKCLS

-241 NKYVKCG
+241 NRYVKCG
-248 GKQDAISNC
+248 GKQGAISNC
-257 GVKISIQILSNYW
+257 GVKISIQIPRNYW
-270 HLDYIKVFRVQYTQN
+270 HLDYIKIFRVQYTQN
-285 GQMPIVSVIYDAKI
+285 GQMPIVSVIYDAKVDF
-299 NFDEEHDS
+299 NEQDS
-307 SELVINDVGN
+307 TELIINDVGN
-317 DPIEH
+317 DPIEY

-371 RFNYKNISTVTDID
+371 RFNYENTSTVTDIN

-396 KDIEDDSVAVPPF
+396 KDIEDDSVVVPPF
-409 DHDCYDDTYNNINK
+409 DHDCYNYTYNDINK

-457 VEDSCVKENNTR
+457 VEDSCVKANNTR

-479 KENVQQNNVFYID
+479 KESIQQNNVFYID
-492 KDFKPSVIE
+492 KDFNPSIIE
-501 KAKFDPGINNNT
+501 KAEFDPGINKNT

-547 RTPNVTD
+547 RTPSVTE
-554 EGFQLMSSN
+554 EGFQLMQSN
-563 TIVNGKRYELVIRNL
+563 TIVNGNRYELVIRNL

-619 NAYSRSYEG
+619 NAYSRQYEG
-628 NNDDYQITKYHMFCP
+628 NSNDYQVTKYHMFCP

-649 NKFIEGYYVHNQLV
+649 NKFIEGYDVHNQLV
-663 GNGDDLE
+663 GDGKDSA

-675 NIDNDKL
+675 NIDNGKL

-697 KQFVKDKKYYLQ
+697 KQFTEDKKYYLQ

-719 DYKFKD
+719 DHKFND
-725 DQYDFIGRGDN
+725 DQYDSPKN
-736 GASYDYGPLIGY
+736 GYTNTEYGKLIGLKG
-748 NRENFKFIIPCISNC
+748 RRNFKFIIPCISNC
-763 AVELFTGRNDDGDAR
+763 AVELFTGPRDNGDAR
-778 GDFYVNNLTIE
+778 GTFYVNDIDVINNISK
-789 RPYYDNKTSE
+789 NSI

-807 NPSYFYQVNP
+807 NISYFYKINP
-817 QAYKN
+817 QSHKN
-822 KGINFVNLS
+822 KGVTQIGS
-831 HYFAATI
+831 EADYASI
-838 GGLGNDRPY
+838 GGLGYDRPY

-855 ILNFDRMYKDDDQSA
+855 ILNFDRLYTNDDQSA
-870 SERME
+870 NKRKE

-884 AFAYIKLYEQSIE
+884 AFAYIKLYEQGAG
-897 PVEFAISRFPKNID
+897 VQ
-911 DFFNFGA
+911 DFLNSDFTYGDWVGKA
-918 VSKKRNYIQDFQL
+918 QINYIQDFQL

-945 NKNNDEQASSKAYP
+945 NKNNEEQASSKTYT
-959 NYAVSSGGVLFTN
+959 NYAVSAGGAIFTN
-972 MVTGGICNDTNGNIL
+972 MITGGICNDTNGNIFE
-987 ASFGNY
+987 SFGNY
-993 NGGFK
+993 SGGFK
-998 SDGTGK
+998 DDGTGK
-1004 HGDKNACF
+1004 NFNKNVCF
-1012 GTGGKCLLLSCWYKE
+1012 GAGGKCLLLSCQYKE
-1027 KGTAGAISYYY
+1027 TGTAGAFSYYY
-1038 PKNGNYYDNFE
+1038 PENGNYYDSLIRE
-1049 QEAYQTETDQ
+1049 PYQTDSSDFGTITK
-1059 PGGEVGL
+1059 V
-1066 ISYKIIRPTL
+1066 IRPTL

-1107 GNYFESKNKWNT
+1107 GNYFESENKWNT
-1119 VFDGDCHVETFEYT
+1119 VFDGDCHIETFEYT

-1142 KNGDKLQF
+1142 TKNGKDELHF

-1162 ESNIWCKFQYGWTFS
+1162 ESNIWCKFQHGWTLS
-1177 SNARDNY
+1177 SNAGDNY
-1184 ASFIQAEP
+1184 ASFIQSEP

-1203 PEYVYNSVYSVQNT
+1203 PEYIYNSVYSVQNT
-1217 SIPLAAYD
+1217 SMPFAAYD
-1225 GLNPQD
+1225 DLNPQD
-1231 YNKTIDTRVYYS
+1231 YNKTIDVRVYYS

-1262 FIDVDQEYGP
+1262 FIDVDQKYGP

-1280 NVLTFCQEQS
+1280 NVLTFFQEQS

-1328 GMHKQQFCSAC
+1328 GMHKQQFCSVC

-1376 KYKKDDNFKVFY
+1376 KYKKNYNFKVFY

-1393 EVIFNVLSD
+1393 EVVFSILSD
-1402 DMQIVY
+1402 GMQIVY

-1432 EYLVNKNDTVCVYQ
+1432 EYLVKKNDAVCIYQ
-1446 YDYLDES
+1446 YDYLDGS

-1458 RQLLS
+1458 QRLLS

-1490 LQLQDV
+1490 LQLQDTM
-1496 IRDNDDYFSKNHKYV
+1496 RDDNDYFSKNHKYV

-1522 LEEQV
+1522 LEEQI

-1556 SIEDVKPNPAMAIQ
+1556 RIEDIKPNPAMAIQ

>member
-74 VATGSIRDYGVI
+74 VATGSIRDYGVV

-91 NENKLKVYSFKN
+91 NENRLKIYSFKN

-115 NIQKSRLVV
+115 DIQDSRLVV
-124 DAPLLPLDD
+124 DAPLLPLDKG
-133 EEKYPDTFDIQLNY
+133 EEYPDVFDIQLNY
-147 ESENNIKLYLT
+147 ESENNIKLYLA
-158 DSIHPI
+158 DSKHPI

-169 NSRDER
+169 NRDDSLI
-175 FVYTELDKCLS
+175 YDDLNKCLS
-186 YPEAVCK
+186 YPKAVCK

-257 GVKISIQILSNYW
+257 GVKISIQIPSNYW

-299 NFDEEHDS
+299 NFDKEHDS

-371 RFNYKNISTVTDID
+371 RFNYNNISTVTDINGD
-385 GNNSFTIDAHG
+385 NSFTIDAHG

-492 KDFKPSVIE
+492 KDFKPSIIE
-501 KAKFDPGINNNT
+501 KAEFDPGINKNT

-547 RTPNVTD
+547 RTPNVTE

-628 NNDDYQITKYHMFCP
+628 NSDDYQVTKYHMFCP

-663 GNGDDLE
+663 GNGDDLS

-682 LQFVSKEICYQPESF
+682 LQFVSKEVCYQPESF
-697 KQFVKDKKYYLQ
+697 KQFIKDKKYYLQ

-719 DYKFKD
+719 DYKFTD
-725 DQYDFIGRGDN
+725 DQYDSPRN
-736 GASYDYGPLIGY
+736 GSYNKDYGSLTGF
-748 NRENFKFIIPCISNC
+748 NGRKNFKFIIPCISNC
-763 AVELFTGRNDDGDAR
+763 AVELFTGQYDDGDGR
-778 GDFYVNNLTIE
+778 GGFYVNGIDVIGVSKNST
-789 RPYYDNKTSE
+789 
-799 ICYLDAPY
+799 ICYLEAPY
-807 NPSYFYQVNP
+807 NPSYFYKVNP
-817 QAYKN
+817 Q
-822 KGINFVNLS
+822 S
-831 HYFAATI
+831 HKARNPGNIGGMAGQLIDSGTI
-838 GGLGNDRPY
+838 GGLGNKRPY
-847 SYALIKDC
+847 SYSLVKDC
-855 ILNFDRMYKDDDQSA
+855 ILNFDRLYNNDSESA
-870 SERME
+870 NKRQE
-875 KSGKFIIQK
+875 KTGKFIIQK
-884 AFAYIKLYEQSIE
+884 AFAYIKLYEQSIS
-897 PVEFAISRFPKNID
+897 PQEFYDGNHTSID
-911 DFFNFGA
+911 DWLNNFNTIQN
-918 VSKKRNYIQDFQL
+918 KNYIQDFQL

-945 NKNNDEQASSKAYP
+945 NKDNDEQASSKSYP
-959 NYAVSSGGVLFTN
+959 NYAVSAGGALFTN
-972 MVTGGICNDTNGNIL
+972 MVTGGICNDTNSNIFG
-987 ASFGNY
+987 SFGNY

-998 SDGTGK
+998 HDGTGT
-1004 HGDKNACF
+1004 HGDKSVCF

-1038 PKNGNYYDNFE
+1038 PENGNYYDSLQ
-1049 QEAYQTETDQ
+1049 QEAYQTE
-1059 PGGEVGL
+1059 PGEIGL
-1066 ISYKIIRPTL
+1066 TFKTVRPTL

-1107 GNYFESKNKWNT
+1107 GNYFESKNEWNT

-1142 KNGDKLQF
+1142 TKNGKDDLQF

-1162 ESNIWCKFQYGWTFS
+1162 ESNIWCKFQHGWTFS

-1225 GLNPQD
+1225 DLNPQD

-1262 FIDVDQEYGP
+1262 FIDVDQQYGP
-1272 ITDICTFK
+1272 ITNILTFK

-1310 VLGTGGVLD
+1310 ILGTGGVLD

-1328 GMHKQQFCSAC
+1328 GMHKQQFCAVC
-1339 TTGGL
+1339 TTGGM

-1352 VICLFDGQSV
+1352 IICLFDGQSV
-1362 VQLSKQGKV
+1362 VQLSKQDKV

-1376 KYKKDDNFKVFY
+1376 KYKKNDNFKVFY

-1393 EVIFNVLSD
+1393 EVVFNVLSD
-1402 DMQIVY
+1402 DVQIVY

-1432 EYLVNKNDTVCVYQ
+1432 EYLVKKNDTVCVYQ

-1453 PKSTT
+1453 PKSTNQ
-1458 RQLLS
+1458 QLLS

-1470 AQQPLVTKV
+1470 SQQPLVTKV

-1496 IRDNDDYFSKNHKYV
+1496 IYDQDDYFSKNHKYT

-1522 LEEQV
+1522 LEEQI
-1527 TLRENNHRFAIPRAD
+1527 TLRENNHRFVIPRAD
-1542 GLFGNRARGKVMIC
+1542 GLFGNRARGKVMVC
-1556 SIEDVKPNPAMAIQ
+1556 SIQDIKPNPAMAIQ

>member
-30 YIDARNIKISSY
+30 YIDARNVKISSY

-66 FAGEGNKV
+66 FDGESNKV
-74 VATGSIRDYGVI
+74 VATGSIRDYGVV

-91 NENKLKVYSFKN
+91 NENRLKIYSFKN

-115 NIQKSRLVV
+115 NIQKRSLVAN
-124 DAPLLPLDD
+124 APLLPLDKGQ
-133 EEKYPDTFDIQLNY
+133 KYPDVFDIQLNY
-147 ESENNIKLYLT
+147 ESENNIKLYLA

-169 NSRDER
+169 SND
-175 FVYTELDKCLS
+175 FLYDDLNKCLS

-193 PPVFEE
+193 PPIFEE

-206 FGVVSYCYQ
+206 FSVVSYCYQ

-241 NKYVKCG
+241 SKYVKCG
-248 GKQDAISNC
+248 GKQGAISNC
-257 GVKISIQILSNYW
+257 GVKISIQIPSNYW

-285 GQMPIVSVIYDAKI
+285 GQMPIVSVIYDAKVDF
-299 NFDEEHDS
+299 NEQDS
-307 SELVINDVGN
+307 TDIVINDVGN
-317 DPIEH
+317 DPIEY

-371 RFNYKNISTVTDID
+371 RFNRANTSTVTDVN
-385 GNNSFTIDAHG
+385 GNNSFIIDAHG
-396 KDIEDDSVAVPPF
+396 KDIEDDSVVVPPF
-409 DHDCYDDTYNNINK
+409 DHDCYDGTYNNINK
-423 EASLYSANFVFDS
+423 EVSLFYANFVFDS
-436 KYQWVGGSGKNIEWR
+436 KHRWVGGSGKNIEWR

-457 VEDSCVKENNTR
+457 VEDSCIKKNNTR

-479 KENVQQNNVFYID
+479 KENIKQNNVFYID
-492 KDFKPSVIE
+492 GDLNPSIIE
-501 KAKFDPGINNNT
+501 KAEFDPGINKNT

-518 LRRNEIYR
+518 LRRDEIYR

-547 RTPNVTD
+547 RTPNVTNKS
-554 EGFQLMSSN
+554 FQLMSSN
-563 TIVNGKRYELVIRNL
+563 TIVNGERYELVIRNL

-619 NAYSRSYEG
+619 NAYSREYEG
-628 NNDDYQITKYHMFCP
+628 KNDEYYITKYRMFCP

-649 NKFIEGYYVHNQLV
+649 NKFIEGYNVHNQLV
-663 GNGDDLE
+663 GRGDDLA

-682 LQFVSKEICYQPESF
+682 LQFVSKEVCYQPESF
-697 KQFVKDKKYYLQ
+697 KQFIKGKKYYLQ

-719 DYKFKD
+719 DHKFND
-725 DQYDFIGRGDN
+725 DQYDSPKN
-736 GASYDYGPLIGY
+736 GHTNEEYGMLWGY
-748 NRENFKFIIPCISNC
+748 NYRLNFKFVIPCISNC
-763 AVELFTGRNDDGDAR
+763 AVELFTGPHDDGNP
-778 GDFYVNNLTIE
+778 GGTFYVNDMNVFGI
-789 RPYYDNKTSE
+789 TSKDSL

-807 NPSYFYQVNP
+807 NTSYFYRTNP
-817 QAYKN
+817 QSFRN
-822 KGINFVNLS
+822 KGTTQIGDGVD
-831 HYFAATI
+831 HAYV
-838 GGLGNDRPY
+838 GGLGYDRPY

-855 ILNFDRMYKDDDQSA
+855 ILDFDRLYNNDDQSA
-870 SERME
+870 NKRKE

-884 AFAYIKLYEQSIE
+884 AFAYIKLYEQGDG
-897 PVEFAISRFPKNID
+897 VQ
-911 DFFNFGA
+911 DFFDGNYIVPGPNFWFGKDQ
-918 VSKKRNYIQDFQL
+918 VNYIQDFQL

-945 NKNNDEQASSKAYP
+945 NKDNNEQASSKTYT
-959 NYAVSSGGVLFTN
+959 NYAVSAGGALFTN
-972 MVTGGICNDTNGNIL
+972 MITGGICNDTNGNIFEQ
-987 ASFGNY
+987 FGNY
-993 NGGFK
+993 SGGFVD
-998 SDGTGK
+998 DGTNAEAS
-1004 HGDKNACF
+1004 KNVCF
-1012 GTGGKCLLLSCWYKE
+1012 GTGGKCLLLSCQYKE
-1027 KGTAGAISYYY
+1027 NGTAGAHYYY
-1038 PKNGNYYDNFE
+1038 HPENGNYYDRLE
-1049 QEAYQTETDQ
+1049 SEPYCTESQGSVT
-1059 PGGEVGL
+1059 
-1066 ISYKIIRPTL
+1066 IIKIIRPTL

-1082 NLRQQTT
+1082 NLRQKTT
-1089 PYGGYSFTNR
+1089 PYGGYSFANR

-1107 GNYFESKNKWNT
+1107 GNYFESENKWNT

-1142 KNGDKLQF
+1142 TKNGKDELQF

-1162 ESNIWCKFQYGWTFS
+1162 ESSIWCKFQHGWTLS

-1184 ASFIQAEP
+1184 ASFIQSEP

-1217 SIPLAAYD
+1217 SIPFAAYD
-1225 GLNPQD
+1225 DLNPQD

-1280 NVLTFCQEQS
+1280 NVLTFFQEQS
-1290 FGVLSVNDRSV
+1290 FGILSVNDRSV

-1328 GMHKQQFCSAC
+1328 GMHKQQFCSVC

-1376 KYKKDDNFKVFY
+1376 KYKKNDNFKVFY

-1393 EVIFNVLSD
+1393 EVVFNILSD

-1408 NEMLGKFTSTL
+1408 NEMFGKFTSTL

-1432 EYLVNKNDTVCVYQ
+1432 EYLVKKNDTICVYQ

-1453 PKSTT
+1453 PKSTNQ
-1458 RQLLS
+1458 QLLS

-1496 IRDNDDYFSKNHKYV
+1496 IRDNDDYFSKNHKYT

-1522 LEEQV
+1522 LEEQI
-1527 TLRENNHRFAIPRAD
+1527 TLRENNHRFVIPRAD

-1556 SIEDVKPNPAMAIQ
+1556 SIEDIKPNPAMAIQ

>member
-1 MDTNTEPQIN
+1 MGTNTEPQIN

-74 VATGSIRDYGVI
+74 VATGSIRDYGVV

-115 NIQKSRLVV
+115 DIQKSSLVV
-124 DAPLLPLDD
+124 DAPLLPLNKG
-133 EEKYPDTFDIQLNY
+133 EKYPDTFDIQLNY
-147 ESENNIKLYLT
+147 ESENNIKLYLA

-169 NSRDER
+169 SND
-175 FVYTELDKCLS
+175 FLYQELDKCLS

-241 NKYVKCG
+241 NRYVKCG
-248 GKQDAISNC
+248 GKQGAISNC
-257 GVKISIQILSNYW
+257 GVKISIQIPRDYW

-285 GQMPIVSVIYDAKI
+285 GQMPIVSVIYDAKV
-299 NFDEEHDS
+299 NLNEQDS
-307 SELVINDVGN
+307 TELIINDVGN
-317 DPIEH
+317 DPIEN

-359 IKDFDKWDARAF
+359 IKDFNKWDARAF
-371 RFNYKNISTVTDID
+371 RFNYENKSTVTDVN
-385 GNNSFTIDAHG
+385 GNDTFTIDAHEHG
-396 KDIEDDSVAVPPF
+396 IEDDSVAVPPF
-409 DHDCYDDTYNNINK
+409 DHDCYDGTYNNINK

-469 KIGTLYNYSQ
+469 KIGTLYNYSK
-479 KENVQQNNVFYID
+479 KENVQQNNIFYID
-492 KDFKPSVIE
+492 KDFKPSIIE
-501 KAKFDPGINNNT
+501 KAEFDPGINKNT

-547 RTPNVTD
+547 RTPNVTE

-619 NAYSRSYEG
+619 NAYSRQYEA
-628 NNDDYQITKYHMFCP
+628 NSDDYQVTKYHMFCP

-649 NKFIEGYYVHNQLV
+649 NKFIEGYCVHNQLV
-663 GNGDDLE
+663 GDGKDSE

-697 KQFVKDKKYYLQ
+697 KQFTKDKKYYLQ

-725 DQYDFIGRGDN
+725 DQYDFVGWGDN
-736 GASYDYGPLIGY
+736 EAWYDYGPLVGY
-748 NRENFKFIIPCISNC
+748 NKRTNFKFIIPCISNC

-778 GDFYVNNLTIE
+778 GDIYVNDLTIE
-789 RPYYDNKTSE
+789 RGNADPKTSE

-807 NPSYFYQVNP
+807 NPNYFYEVNP
-817 QAYKN
+817 QAHKH
-822 KGINFVNLS
+822 KGPNSIDSF
-831 HYFAATI
+831 HYFVATV

-847 SYALIKDC
+847 SCALIKDC
-855 ILNFDRMYKDDDQSA
+855 ILNFDRLYNNDEQSA
-870 SERME
+870 NERKE

-884 AFAYIKLYEQSIE
+884 AFAYIKLYEQSVQ
-897 PVEFAISRFPKNID
+897 PYEFIINRRPD
-911 DFFNFGA
+911 PGDWWFNT
-918 VSKKRNYIQDFQL
+918 VQKTNYIQDFQL

-945 NKNNDEQASSKAYP
+945 NKGGDEQASSKAYP
-959 NYAVSSGGVLFTN
+959 NYAISAGGALFTN
-972 MVTGGICNDTNGNIL
+972 MITGGICNDTNSYIFS
-987 ASFGNY
+987 SFGNY

-998 SDGTGK
+998 KDGTGA
-1004 HGDKNACF
+1004 HGNKNACF
-1012 GTGGKCLLLSCWYKE
+1012 GTGGKCLLLSCQYKE
-1027 KGTAGAISYYY
+1027 RGTAGAISYYY
-1038 PKNGNYYDNFE
+1038 PENGNYYDSLK
-1049 QEAYQTETDQ
+1049 QEEYQTGNTEI
-1059 PGGEVGL
+1059 GE
-1066 ISYKIIRPTL
+1066 IYKIIRPTL

-1082 NLRQQTT
+1082 NLRQQIT

-1107 GNYFESKNKWNT
+1107 GNYFESKNEWNT

-1142 KNGDKLQF
+1142 KNRDNLQF

-1162 ESNIWCKFQYGWTFS
+1162 ESNIWCRFQYGWTFS

-1184 ASFIQAEP
+1184 ASFIQSEP

-1225 GLNPQD
+1225 DLNPQD

-1262 FIDVDQEYGP
+1262 FIDVDQQYGP
-1272 ITDICTFK
+1272 ITNIYTFK

-1328 GMHKQQFCSAC
+1328 GMHKQQFCAVC
-1339 TTGGL
+1339 TTGGM

-1362 VQLSKQGKV
+1362 TQLSKQAKV

-1432 EYLVNKNDTVCVYQ
+1432 EYLVKKNDTVCIYQ

-1453 PKSTT
+1453 PKSTNQ
-1458 RQLLS
+1458 QLLS

-1470 AQQPLVTKV
+1470 AQQPLITKV

-1490 LQLQDV
+1490 LQLQDT
-1496 IRDNDDYFSKNHKYV
+1496 IRDDDDYFSKNHKYT
-1511 WQTESQKIESS
+1511 WQTESQKIESN
-1522 LEEQV
+1522 LEEQI

-1556 SIEDVKPNPAMAIQ
+1556 SIEDIKPNPAMAIQ